1 MKKFKW
7 SILLFII
14 LALVLS
20 TGVSYLAL
28 NQNVKK
34 ANENTTQKMTV
45 ALVNED
51 QGTVFEGNKIAFGDQ
66 FVKNV
71 NKNTKQEWYVVSRG
85 VAESGLK
92 NNNYNM
98 MIVIPNDFSRKAVAI
113 DSELPEKLTLN
124 YKVNATGNKD
134 LKAEAENT
142 ASAILEDFNKQI
154 IDVYFASVIGK
165 LQGAQ
170 DNIGKIIEKGTN
182 QTTMY
187 KKDVHSPLANYTN
200 QFKTVQD
207 YTGISVNSFKGF
219 QDVLKGF
226 GQALDEGNKSNNT
239 YLEGFN
245 NFQKI
250 QTDNNLLANNFTN
263 QFNQYMSD
271 MNSGDVL
278 KQLSALESANKII
291 ANQFTLSEKD
301 PNILAD
307 ASTIQKYL
315 TDVKKQVSEYDTELA
330 GKLESDIQETVIK
343 KLKQSMSNDGKQE
356 IFINT
361 LMKQPDVRIKKQIEN
376 LIAKLPSLN
385 MEEIGQ
391 SDLPDTTKLQLQ
403 NVIQFT
409 KKYNKENNFYYD
421 PVNKISLGSAIKEVK
436 DKLYTEGITFSDT
449 AKVIKMESSQTLK
462 INIPEEFKL
471 DGSTEAL
478 HIDGVDRTSDFL
490 QSEAG
495 EITIAPRNEGD
506 IKISLHVKLKDPNI
520 NIDVFSPVTWQWELS
535 GTHKKETSSE
545 KEEPNK
551 EDKGTQ
557 TENSKVEN
565 VVHKSQYGIMPLVH
579 SAKNPII
586 KKMENTTGKDNGT
599 GGSPGG
605 GTGTDNGTGG
615 NPGGGTGTDNG
626 TGGNP
631 GGGTGTDNGT
641 GGNPGGGTGTDNG
654 TGGNP
659 GGGTGTDNGT
669 GGNPGG
675 GTGTDNG
682 TGGNPGGGTGTDN
695 GTGGNPGGG
704 TGTDNGT
711 GGNPGGGTGTDNGT
725 GGNPGGGTGT
735 DNGTGGNPGGGTG
748 TDNGTGGNPGG
759 GTGTDNGTGGNPGGE
774 TGTDNGK
781 VIESTTNQ
789 VVHQKTEVLT
799 KNISNVLI
807 KEAVDTVESY
817 QGLMSLYEMY
827 YGIDLRT
834 KDVGPKLE
842 EGSLDAIATEQSLYY
857 VLNKQ
862 SLIDLI
868 SNLVSASITSEVKQD
883 MTGLKQKIDSYQQ
896 LITSADQNSM
906 LLAEKLN
913 ETMQQATSMN
923 QNLGEYVK
931 GLAKWR
937 ESSLKLAEEQQVL
950 TTNNAGEQTAV
961 LSLDSGIKSL
971 TMQTQSLVESSKHSL
986 ATSDDVYK
994 TFDQINGQAKEIQD
1008 SGTTIVSK
1016 ADSLL
1021 NDFTKKMED
1030 DKAFSKNFTKILANS
1045 RIGDRQNEMLYEF
1058 LSSPVQKQNDGV
1070 IVAGNAFTPY
1080 LIVLTCFIV
1089 ALFTAYAIA
1098 NQEKK
1103 RTQSDHFEERFS
1115 LIDMNVPTTVVAF
1128 GISIVEGIS
1137 IGVISGRL
1145 LKFGQDQSLLW
1156 IAFITIIMMAF
1167 VLVSTYLL
1175 RQIKMVGM
1183 FILLVF
1189 LSMYLFLTEAV
1200 GSKVDQM
1207 SSVGK
1212 LRQFSPLQ
1220 YIEGFLNDFISGK
1233 DTGKVIFIVLFVIAI
1248 IGLVSNLFVWHKK
1261 WEEKEVNDQ
1270 TMEHSG

>member
-34 ANENTTQKMTV
+34 ANENTTPKMTV

-85 VAESGLK
+85 VAENGLK

-113 DSELPEKLTLN
+113 DSEIPEKLTLN

-142 ASAILEDFNKQI
+142 ASVILEDFNKQI
-154 IDVYFASVIGK
+154 IDVYFASIIGK

-170 DNIGKIIEKGTN
+170 DNIGKIIEKGN
-182 QTTMY
+182 VQTTMY
-187 KKDVHSPLANYTN
+187 KKDIHSPLANYTN

-207 YTGISVNSFKGF
+207 YTGVSVNSFKGF

-226 GQALDEGNKSNNT
+226 GQALDEGNKSNST
-239 YLEGFN
+239 YLDGFN
-245 NFQKI
+245 NFQKM

-263 QFNQYMSD
+263 QFNQYMND
-271 MNSGDVL
+271 MNTGDAL

-291 ANQFTLSEKD
+291 SNQFTFSEKE
-301 PNILAD
+301 PNILTD
-307 ASTIQKYL
+307 ASAIQKYL
-315 TDVKKQVSEYDTELA
+315 ADVKKQVSEYDTELA
-330 GKLESDIQETVIK
+330 GKLESDIQDTVIK

-421 PVNKISLGSAIKEVK
+421 PVNKISLGNAIKEVK
-436 DKLYTEGITFSDT
+436 DRLYTEGITFSDT
-449 AKVIKMESSQTLK
+449 AKVIKMESPQILK
-462 INIPEEFKL
+462 ISIPEEFKL

-478 HIDGVDRTSDFL
+478 YIDDVDRTSDFL

-535 GTHKKETSSE
+535 GTHKKETSPE

-579 SAKNPII
+579 NAKTPII
-586 KKMENTTGKDNGT
+586 KKMENTTGNNE
-599 GGSPGG
+599 GSQGG
-605 GTGTDNGTGG
+605 GTGK
-615 NPGGGTGTDNG
+615 
-626 TGGNP
+626 
-631 GGGTGTDNGT
+631 
-641 GGNPGGGTGTDNG
+641 
-654 TGGNP
+654 
-659 GGGTGTDNGT
+659 
-669 GGNPGG
+669 
-675 GTGTDNG
+675 
-682 TGGNPGGGTGTDN
+682 DN

-774 TGTDNGK
+774 TGTDNGTGGNPGGETGTDNGK

-789 VVHQKTEVLT
+789 VVHQKAEVLT
-799 KNISNVLI
+799 KNISSALI

-834 KDVGPKLE
+834 KDVCPKLE
-842 EGSLDAIATEQSLYY
+842 EGSLDAIATNQSLYY

-868 SNLVSASITSEVKQD
+868 SNLVSSSITTEIKQD
-883 MTGLKQKIDSYQQ
+883 MSGLKQKINSYQQ
-896 LITSADQNSM
+896 SITSADQNSM

-913 ETMQQATSMN
+913 GTTQQATSMN
-923 QNLGEYVK
+923 ENLGEYLK

-937 ESSLKLAEEQQVL
+937 ENSLKLVEEQQVL
-950 TTNNAGEQTAV
+950 TTNHAGEQTAI

-971 TMQTQSLVESSKHSL
+971 MMQSQSLVESSKHSL

-1016 ADSLL
+1016 ADLLL

-1030 DKAFSKNFTKILANS
+1030 DKSFSKNFTKILANS
-1045 RIGDRQNEMLYEF
+1045 RIGDRQNEMLYDF
-1058 LSSPVQKQNDGV
+1058 LASPVQKQNDGV

-1103 RTQSDHFEERFS
+1103 RMQSDHFEEKFS

-1137 IGVISGRL
+1137 IGIISGRL

-1156 IAFITIIMMAF
+1156 IAFITFIMMAF

-1212 LRQFSPLQ
+1212 IRQFSPLQ
-1220 YIEGFLNDFISGK
+1220 YIESFLNDFISGK
-1233 DTGKVIFIVLFVIAI
+1233 DTGKVIFVVLFVIAI

>member
-154 IDVYFASVIGK
+154 IDVYFASIIGK

-170 DNIGKIIEKGTN
+170 DNIGKIIEKGNT

-207 YTGISVNSFKGF
+207 YTGVSVNSFKGF

-239 YLEGFN
+239 YVEGFN
-245 NFQKI
+245 NFQKM

-263 QFNQYMSD
+263 QFNQYMSN
-271 MNSGDVL
+271 MNTGDVL
-278 KQLSALESANKII
+278 TQLSALESANKII

-307 ASTIQKYL
+307 ASAIQKYL

-330 GKLESDIQETVIK
+330 GKLESDIQATI
-343 KLKQSMSNDGKQE
+343 LKRLQKSISNDGQQE
-356 IFINT
+356 VVINS
-361 LMKQPDVRIKKQIEN
+361 LMKQPDIRIKQQIEN
-376 LIAKLPSLN
+376 LITKLPSLN
-385 MEEIGQ
+385 MEEIAQ
-391 SDLPDTTKLQLQ
+391 SDLPDVTKLQLK

-409 KKYNKENNFYYD
+409 NKYSKENNFYFD
-421 PVNKISLGSAIKEVK
+421 PANNISLGNSIKEVK
-436 DKLYTEGITFSDT
+436 ASLHRYGIIFNDT
-449 AKVIKMESSQTLK
+449 ARVIGMESSQTLSVS
-462 INIPEEFKL
+462 IPSGFEL
-471 DGSTEAL
+471 YGSTDSL
-478 HIDGVDRTSDFL
+478 LIDGVDRTSEFL
-490 QSEAG
+490 QNGAVAISA
-495 EITIAPRNEGD
+495 RNDGD
-506 IKISLHVKLKDPNI
+506 LRISLRVKLIDPNS
-520 NIDVFSPVTWQWELS
+520 NIDVFSPVTWEWKLDGKNE
-535 GTHKKETSSE
+535 KETSSG

-551 EDKGTQ
+551 EEPNKENEGTK
-557 TENSKVEN
+557 TENSKIEN
-565 VVHKSQYGIMPLVH
+565 VVNKTQYGIMPLVNTV
-579 SAKNPII
+579 KKPII
-586 KKMENTTGKDNGT
+586 QKTEQNNNNTEGN
-599 GGSPGG
+599 PGG
-605 GTGTDNGTGG
+605 GTGTDNGNGG

-626 TGGNP
+626 NGENP
-631 GGGTGTDNGT
+631 GGGTGTDNGN
-641 GGNPGGGTGTDNG
+641 GGNQNQGGGS
-654 TGGNP
+654 
-659 GGGTGTDNGT
+659 
-669 GGNPGG
+669 
-675 GTGTDNG
+675 
-682 TGGNPGGGTGTDN
+682 
-695 GTGGNPGGG
+695 
-704 TGTDNGT
+704 
-711 GGNPGGGTGTDNGT
+711 
-725 GGNPGGGTGT
+725 
-735 DNGTGGNPGGGTG
+735 
-748 TDNGTGGNPGG
+748 
-759 GTGTDNGTGGNPGGE
+759 
-774 TGTDNGK
+774 K
-781 VIESTTNQ
+781 VIERTNNHI
-789 VVHQKTEVLT
+789 VHQKTETLT
-799 KNISNVLI
+799 DNTSNVLI
-807 KEAVDTVESY
+807 KEAVETVQSY
-817 QGLMSLYEMY
+817 QGLMSLYQMY

-834 KDVGPKLE
+834 NDVGPKLE
-842 EGSLDAIATEQSLYY
+842 EGSLDAIATDHSLYY
-857 VLNKQ
+857 MLNKQ
-862 SLIDLI
+862 SVIDLI

-896 LITSADQNSM
+896 IITSADQNSM

-923 QNLGEYVK
+923 QNLGEYLK

-937 ESSLKLAEEQQVL
+937 ESSLKLVEEQQVL

-994 TFDQINGQAKEIQD
+994 TFDQINGQAKEIQE

-1103 RTQSDHFEERFS
+1103 RTQSDHFEEKFS

-1137 IGVISGRL
+1137 IGIISGRL

-1200 GSKVDQM
+1200 GSKVDQL
-1207 SSVGK
+1207 STVGK
-1212 LRQFSPLQ
+1212 IRQFSPLQ
-1220 YIEGFLNDFISGK
+1220 YIESFLNDFISGK
-1233 DTGKVIFIVLFVIAI
+1233 DTGKAIFIVLFVIAI

>member
-34 ANENTTQKMTV
+34 ANENSTLKMTV

-85 VAESGLK
+85 VAENGLK

-113 DSELPEKLTLN
+113 DSELPEKLSLN

-142 ASAILEDFNKQI
+142 ASMILEDFNKQI
-154 IDVYFASVIGK
+154 IDVYFASIIGK

-170 DNIGKIIEKGTN
+170 DNIGKIIEKGN
-182 QTTMY
+182 VQTTMY

-207 YTGISVNSFKGF
+207 YTGVSVTSFKGF

-226 GQALDEGNKSNNT
+226 GLALDEGNKSNNT
-239 YLEGFN
+239 YLDGFN
-245 NFQKI
+245 NFQKM

-271 MNSGDVL
+271 MNTGDVL
-278 KQLSALESANKII
+278 KQLSALESANKVIT
-291 ANQFTLSEKD
+291 NQFTLSEKE

-307 ASTIQKYL
+307 ASAIQKYL

-330 GKLESDIQETVIK
+330 GKLESDIQGTIIK

-361 LMKQPDVRIKKQIEN
+361 LMKQPDVRIKKQIES

-385 MEEIGQ
+385 MEEIVQ
-391 SDLPDTTKLQLQ
+391 SELPDATKLQLQ

-409 KKYNKENNFYYD
+409 NKYNKENNFYYD
-421 PVNKISLGSAIKEVK
+421 PVNKISLGNAIKEVK
-436 DKLYTEGITFSDT
+436 DRLYKEGITFSDT
-449 AKVIKMESSQTLK
+449 ANVIKMESSQTLK
-462 INIPEEFKL
+462 INIPEEFEL
-471 DGSTEAL
+471 YGNTGAL
-478 HIDGVDRTSDFL
+478 HIDDVDRTSDFL

-495 EITIAPRNEGD
+495 EITIPPRNEGD
-506 IKISLHVKLKDPNI
+506 IKINLHVKLKNTNI
-520 NIDVFSPVTWQWELS
+520 NIDVFSPVMWDWKLS
-535 GTHKKETSSE
+535 GNHKKETSSE

-579 SAKNPII
+579 NAKKPII
-586 KKMENTTGKDNGT
+586 KKMENTTGNN
-599 GGSPGG
+599 GGSQEGGSGIGNGGNQEG
-605 GTGTDNGTGG
+605 GTGTGNGG
-615 NPGGGTGTDNG
+615 NPNPGTGN
-626 TGGNP
+626 GGNP
-631 GGGTGTDNGT
+631 NPGTGN
-641 GGNPGGGTGTDNG
+641 GGNPNPGTGN
-654 TGGNP
+654 GGNP
-659 GGGTGTDNGT
+659 NPGTGN
-669 GGNPGG
+669 GGNPNP
-675 GTGTDNG
+675 GTGN
-682 TGGNPGGGTGTDN
+682 GGNPDPGTGN
-695 GTGGNPGGG
+695 GGNPDPG
-704 TGTDNGT
+704 TGN
-711 GGNPGGGTGTDNGT
+711 GGNPNPGTGNEGNPDPGT
-725 GGNPGGGTGT
+725 GNGGNPDPGTG
-735 DNGTGGNPGGGTG
+735 NGGNPDPGTG
-748 TDNGTGGNPGG
+748 NGGNPDP
-759 GTGTDNGTGGNPGGE
+759 GTGNGGNPDPGTGNGGNQNQGGNS
-774 TGTDNGK
+774 TT
-781 VIESTTNQ
+781 IESTTNQ
-789 VVHQKTEVLT
+789 VVHQKSEELT
-799 KNISNVLI
+799 KNISSVLI

-817 QGLMSLYEMY
+817 QGLISLYEMY

-868 SNLVSASITSEVKQD
+868 SNLVSSSITTEVKQD

-896 LITSADQNSM
+896 FITSADQNSM

-913 ETMQQATSMN
+913 VTTQQATSMN
-923 QNLGEYVK
+923 ENLGEYLK

-937 ESSLKLAEEQQVL
+937 ESSLKLVEEQQVL
-950 TTNNAGEQTAV
+950 TTNNTGEQTAV

-971 TMQTQSLVESSKHSL
+971 MMQSQSLVESSKHSL
-986 ATSDDVYK
+986 TTSDDVYK
-994 TFDQINGQAKEIQD
+994 TFDQINGQAKEIQE

-1021 NDFTKKMED
+1021 NDFTKKMDD
-1030 DKAFSKNFTKILANS
+1030 DKSFSKNFTKILANS
-1045 RIGDRQNEMLYEF
+1045 RIGDRQNEMLYQF

-1103 RTQSDHFEERFS
+1103 RTQSDHFEEKFS

-1137 IGVISGRL
+1137 IGIISGRL
-1145 LKFGQDQSLLW
+1145 LQFGQDQSLLW

-1212 LRQFSPLQ
+1212 VRQFSPLQ
-1220 YIEGFLNDFISGK
+1220 YIESFLNDFISGK

>member
-34 ANENTTQKMTV
+34 ANENSTPKMTV

-85 VAESGLK
+85 VAENGLK

-142 ASAILEDFNKQI
+142 ASMILEDFNKQI
-154 IDVYFASVIGK
+154 IDVYFASIIGK

-170 DNIGKIIEKGTN
+170 DNIGEIIEKGNTQTN
-182 QTTMY
+182 MY
-187 KKDVHSPLANYTN
+187 KKDVHSPLGNYTN

-226 GQALDEGNKSNNT
+226 GQTLDEGNKSNNT

-245 NFQKI
+245 NFQKM
-250 QTDNNLLANNFTN
+250 QSDNNLLANNFSS
-263 QFNQYMSD
+263 QFNQSMSE
-271 MNSGDVL
+271 MGAGDAL
-278 KQLSALESANKII
+278 KQLSSLESANKII
-291 ANQFTLSEKD
+291 ANQFMLSEKE

-307 ASTIQKYL
+307 ASAIQKYL

-330 GKLESDIQETVIK
+330 GKLESDIQETIIK
-343 KLKQSMSNDGKQE
+343 KLKKSMSNDGQQE

-376 LIAKLPSLN
+376 LITKLPSLN
-385 MEEIGQ
+385 MEEIVQ
-391 SDLPDTTKLQLQ
+391 SDLPDATKLQLQ

-409 KKYNKENNFYYD
+409 NKYNKENNFYYD
-421 PVNKISLGSAIKEVK
+421 PVNKISLGNAIKEVK
-436 DKLYTEGITFSDT
+436 DRLYKEGITFSDT
-449 AKVIKMESSQTLK
+449 ANVIKMESSQTLK
-462 INIPEEFKL
+462 IDIPEEFEL
-471 DGSTEAL
+471 YGNTGTL
-478 HIDGVDRTSDFL
+478 HIDDVDRTSDFL

-495 EITIAPRNEGD
+495 EITIPPRNEGD
-506 IKISLHVKLKDPNI
+506 IKINLHVKLKNPNI
-520 NIDVFSPVTWQWELS
+520 NIDVFSPVMWDWKLS
-535 GTHKKETSSE
+535 GNHKKETSSE

-579 SAKNPII
+579 NAKKPII
-586 KKMENTTGKDNGT
+586 KKMENTTGNN
-599 GGSPGG
+599 GGSQEGGSGIGNGGNQEG
-605 GTGTDNGTGG
+605 GTGTGNGG
-615 NPGGGTGTDNG
+615 NPNPGTGN
-626 TGGNP
+626 GGNP
-631 GGGTGTDNGT
+631 DPGTGN
-641 GGNPGGGTGTDNG
+641 GGNPDPGTGN
-654 TGGNP
+654 GGNP
-659 GGGTGTDNGT
+659 DPGTGN
-669 GGNPGG
+669 GGNPNP
-675 GTGTDNG
+675 GTGNEGNPDPG
-682 TGGNPGGGTGTDN
+682 TGNGGNPDPGTGN
-695 GTGGNPGGG
+695 GGNPDPG
-704 TGTDNGT
+704 TGN
-711 GGNPGGGTGTDNGT
+711 GGNPDPGTGN
-725 GGNPGGGTGT
+725 GGNPDPGTG
-735 DNGTGGNPGGGTG
+735 NGGNPDPGTG
-748 TDNGTGGNPGG
+748 NGGNQ
-759 GTGTDNGTGGNPGGE
+759 NQGGNS
-774 TGTDNGK
+774 TT
-781 VIESTTNQ
+781 IESTTNQ
-789 VVHQKTEVLT
+789 VVHQKSEELT
-799 KNISNVLI
+799 KNISSVLI

-817 QGLMSLYEMY
+817 QGLISLYEMY

-868 SNLVSASITSEVKQD
+868 SNLVSSSITTEVKQD

-896 LITSADQNSM
+896 FITSADQNSM

-913 ETMQQATSMN
+913 VTTQQATSMN
-923 QNLGEYVK
+923 ENLGEYLK

-937 ESSLKLAEEQQVL
+937 ESSLKLVEEQQVL
-950 TTNNAGEQTAV
+950 TTNNTGEQTAV

-971 TMQTQSLVESSKHSL
+971 MMQSQSLVESSKHSL
-986 ATSDDVYK
+986 TTSDDVYK

-1030 DKAFSKNFTKILANS
+1030 DKSFSKNFTKILANS
-1045 RIGDRQNEMLYEF
+1045 RIGDRQNEMLYQF

-1103 RTQSDHFEERFS
+1103 RTQSDHFEEKFS

-1137 IGVISGRL
+1137 IGIISGRL
-1145 LKFGQDQSLLW
+1145 LQFGQDQSLLW

-1212 LRQFSPLQ
+1212 VRQFSPLQ
-1220 YIEGFLNDFISGK
+1220 YIESFLNDFISGK

>member
-34 ANENTTQKMTV
+34 ANENTTPKMTV

-85 VAESGLK
+85 VAENGLK

-113 DSELPEKLTLN
+113 DSEIPEKLTLN

-142 ASAILEDFNKQI
+142 ASVILEDFNKQI
-154 IDVYFASVIGK
+154 IDVYFASIIGK

-170 DNIGKIIEKGTN
+170 DNIGKIIEKGN
-182 QTTMY
+182 VQTTMY
-187 KKDVHSPLANYTN
+187 KKDIHSPLANYTN

-207 YTGISVNSFKGF
+207 YTGVSVNSFKGF

-226 GQALDEGNKSNNT
+226 GQALDEGNKSNST
-239 YLEGFN
+239 YLDGFN
-245 NFQKI
+245 NFQKM

-263 QFNQYMSD
+263 QFNQYMND
-271 MNSGDVL
+271 MNTGDAL

-291 ANQFTLSEKD
+291 SNQFTFSEKE
-301 PNILAD
+301 PNILTD
-307 ASTIQKYL
+307 AAAIQKYL
-315 TDVKKQVSEYDTELA
+315 ADVKKQVSEYDTELA

-391 SDLPDTTKLQLQ
+391 SDLPDATKLQLQ

-409 KKYNKENNFYYD
+409 KKYNQENNFYYD
-421 PVNKISLGSAIKEVK
+421 PVNKISLGNAIKEVK
-436 DKLYTEGITFSDT
+436 DRLYTEGITFSDT
-449 AKVIKMESSQTLK
+449 AKVIKMESAQTLK
-462 INIPEEFKL
+462 ISIPEEFEL
-471 DGSTEAL
+471 YGSTEAL
-478 HIDGVDRTSDFL
+478 KIDDVDYTSMFL
-490 QSEAG
+490 EKNG
-495 EITIAPRNEGD
+495 EITIPPRNEGD
-506 IKISLHVKLKDPNI
+506 IKINLNVKLKDPNI
-520 NIDVFSPVTWQWELS
+520 NIDVFSPVMWQWELS
-535 GTHKKETSSE
+535 GTHKPE
-545 KEEPNK
+545 KEKPNK

-579 SAKNPII
+579 NAKTPII
-586 KKMENTTGKDNGT
+586 KKMENTTGNNE
-599 GGSPGG
+599 GSQGG
-605 GTGTDNGTGG
+605 GTGK
-615 NPGGGTGTDNG
+615 
-626 TGGNP
+626 
-631 GGGTGTDNGT
+631 
-641 GGNPGGGTGTDNG
+641 
-654 TGGNP
+654 
-659 GGGTGTDNGT
+659 
-669 GGNPGG
+669 
-675 GTGTDNG
+675 
-682 TGGNPGGGTGTDN
+682 
-695 GTGGNPGGG
+695 
-704 TGTDNGT
+704 DNGT

-781 VIESTTNQ
+781 VTESTTNQ
-789 VVHQKTEVLT
+789 VVHQKAEVLT
-799 KNISNVLI
+799 KNISSVLI

-842 EGSLDAIATEQSLYY
+842 EGSLDAIATDQSLYY

-868 SNLVSASITSEVKQD
+868 SNLVSSSITTEIKQD
-883 MTGLKQKIDSYQQ
+883 MSGLKQKINSYQQ
-896 LITSADQNSM
+896 SITSADQNSM

-913 ETMQQATSMN
+913 GTTQQATSMN
-923 QNLGEYVK
+923 ENLGEYVK

-937 ESSLKLAEEQQVL
+937 ENSLKLVEEQQVL
-950 TTNNAGEQTAV
+950 TTNHAGEQTAV

-971 TMQTQSLVESSKHSL
+971 MMQSQSLVESSKHSL

-1016 ADSLL
+1016 ADLLL

-1030 DKAFSKNFTKILANS
+1030 DKSFSKNFTKILANS
-1045 RIGDRQNEMLYEF
+1045 RIGDRQNEMLYDF
-1058 LSSPVQKQNDGV
+1058 LASPVQKQNDGV

-1103 RTQSDHFEERFS
+1103 RMQSDHFEEKFS

-1137 IGVISGRL
+1137 IGIISGRL

-1156 IAFITIIMMAF
+1156 IAFITFIMMAF

-1212 LRQFSPLQ
+1212 IRQFSPLQ
-1220 YIEGFLNDFISGK
+1220 YIESFLNDFISGK
-1233 DTGKVIFIVLFVIAI
+1233 DTGKVIFVVLFVIAI

>member
-34 ANENTTQKMTV
+34 ANENTTPKMTV

-85 VAESGLK
+85 VAENGLK

-113 DSELPEKLTLN
+113 DSEIPEKLTLN

-142 ASAILEDFNKQI
+142 ASVILEDFNKQI
-154 IDVYFASVIGK
+154 IDVYFASIIGK

-170 DNIGKIIEKGTN
+170 DNIGKIIEKGN
-182 QTTMY
+182 VQTTMY
-187 KKDVHSPLANYTN
+187 KKDIHSPLANYTN

-207 YTGISVNSFKGF
+207 YTGVSVNSFKGF

-226 GQALDEGNKSNNT
+226 GQALDEGNKSNST
-239 YLEGFN
+239 YLDGFN
-245 NFQKI
+245 NFQKM

-263 QFNQYMSD
+263 QFNQYMND
-271 MNSGDVL
+271 MNTGDAL

-291 ANQFTLSEKD
+291 SNQFTFSEKE
-301 PNILAD
+301 PNILTD
-307 ASTIQKYL
+307 AAAIQKYL
-315 TDVKKQVSEYDTELA
+315 ADVKKQVSEYDTELA

-361 LMKQPDVRIKKQIEN
+361 LMKQPDARIKKQIEN

-409 KKYNKENNFYYD
+409 QKYNKENNFYYD
-421 PVNKISLGSAIKEVK
+421 PVNKISLGNAIKEVK
-436 DKLYTEGITFSDT
+436 DRLYTEGITFSDT
-449 AKVIKMESSQTLK
+449 AKVIKMESPQILK
-462 INIPEEFKL
+462 IKIPEEFKL
-471 DGSTEAL
+471 DGSTGFL
-478 HIDGVDRTSDFL
+478 HIDDVDRTSDFL

-506 IKISLHVKLKDPNI
+506 IKISLDVKLKDPNI

-535 GTHKKETSSE
+535 GTHKKETSPE

-599 GGSPGG
+599 GG
-605 GTGTDNGTGG
+605 

-631 GGGTGTDNGT
+631 GGGTGKDNGT
-641 GGNPGGGTGTDNG
+641 GGNS
-654 TGGNP
+654 
-659 GGGTGTDNGT
+659 
-669 GGNPGG
+669 
-675 GTGTDNG
+675 
-682 TGGNPGGGTGTDN
+682 
-695 GTGGNPGGG
+695 
-704 TGTDNGT
+704 
-711 GGNPGGGTGTDNGT
+711 GGGTGTDNGT

-781 VIESTTNQ
+781 VTESTTNQ
-789 VVHQKTEVLT
+789 VVHQKAEVLT
-799 KNISNVLI
+799 KNISSVLI

-842 EGSLDAIATEQSLYY
+842 EGSLDAIATDQSLYY

-868 SNLVSASITSEVKQD
+868 SNLVSSSITTEIKQD
-883 MTGLKQKIDSYQQ
+883 MSGLKQKINSYQQ
-896 LITSADQNSM
+896 SITSADQNSM

-913 ETMQQATSMN
+913 GTTQQATSMN
-923 QNLGEYVK
+923 ENLGEYVK

-937 ESSLKLAEEQQVL
+937 ENSLKLVEEQQVL
-950 TTNNAGEQTAV
+950 TTNHAGEQTAI

-971 TMQTQSLVESSKHSL
+971 MMQSQSLVESSKHSL

-1016 ADSLL
+1016 ADLLL

-1030 DKAFSKNFTKILANS
+1030 DKSFSKNFTKILANS
-1045 RIGDRQNEMLYEF
+1045 RIGDRQNEMLYDF
-1058 LSSPVQKQNDGV
+1058 LASPVQKQNDGV

-1103 RTQSDHFEERFS
+1103 RMQSDHFEEKFS

-1137 IGVISGRL
+1137 IGIISGRL

-1156 IAFITIIMMAF
+1156 IAFITFIMMAF

-1212 LRQFSPLQ
+1212 IRQFSPLQ
-1220 YIEGFLNDFISGK
+1220 YIENFLNDFISGK
-1233 DTGKVIFIVLFVIAI
+1233 DTGKVIFVVLFVIAI

>member
-34 ANENTTQKMTV
+34 ANENTTPKMTV

-85 VAESGLK
+85 VAENGLK

-113 DSELPEKLTLN
+113 DSEIPEKLTLN

-142 ASAILEDFNKQI
+142 ASVILEDFNKQI
-154 IDVYFASVIGK
+154 IDVYFASIIGK

-170 DNIGKIIEKGTN
+170 DNIGKIIEKGN
-182 QTTMY
+182 VQTTMY
-187 KKDVHSPLANYTN
+187 KKDIHSPLANYTN

-207 YTGISVNSFKGF
+207 YTGVSVNSFKGF

-226 GQALDEGNKSNNT
+226 GQALDEGNKSNST
-239 YLEGFN
+239 YLDGFN
-245 NFQKI
+245 NFQKM
-250 QTDNNLLANNFTN
+250 QTDNNLLANNFIN
-263 QFNQYMSD
+263 QFNQYMND
-271 MNSGDVL
+271 MNTGDAL

-291 ANQFTLSEKD
+291 SNQFTFSEKE
-301 PNILAD
+301 PNILTD
-307 ASTIQKYL
+307 AAAIQKYL
-315 TDVKKQVSEYDTELA
+315 ADVKKQVSEYDTELA

-361 LMKQPDVRIKKQIEN
+361 LMKQPDARIKKQIEN

-391 SDLPDTTKLQLQ
+391 SDLPDATKLQLQ

-421 PVNKISLGSAIKEVK
+421 PVNKISLGNAIKEVK
-436 DKLYTEGITFSDT
+436 DRLYTEGITFSDT
-449 AKVIKMESSQTLK
+449 AKVIKMESPQILK
-462 INIPEEFKL
+462 IKIPEEFKL

-478 HIDGVDRTSDFL
+478 YIDDVDRTSDFL

-506 IKISLHVKLKDPNI
+506 IKIDLHVKLKDPNI
-520 NIDVFSPVTWQWELS
+520 NIDVFSPVMWQWELS
-535 GTHKKETSSE
+535 GTHKKETSPE
-545 KEEPNK
+545 KEKPNK

-579 SAKNPII
+579 NAKTPII
-586 KKMENTTGKDNGT
+586 KKMENTTGNNE
-599 GGSPGG
+599 GSQGG
-605 GTGTDNGTGG
+605 GTGKDNGTGG

-631 GGGTGTDNGT
+631 GGGTGK
-641 GGNPGGGTGTDNG
+641 
-654 TGGNP
+654 
-659 GGGTGTDNGT
+659 
-669 GGNPGG
+669 
-675 GTGTDNG
+675 
-682 TGGNPGGGTGTDN
+682 
-695 GTGGNPGGG
+695 
-704 TGTDNGT
+704 
-711 GGNPGGGTGTDNGT
+711 
-725 GGNPGGGTGT
+725 

-781 VIESTTNQ
+781 VTESTTNQ
-789 VVHQKTEVLT
+789 VVHQKAEVLT
-799 KNISNVLI
+799 KNISSVLI

-842 EGSLDAIATEQSLYY
+842 EGSLDAIATDQSLYY

-868 SNLVSASITSEVKQD
+868 SNLVSSSITTEIKQD
-883 MTGLKQKIDSYQQ
+883 MSGLKQKINSYQQ
-896 LITSADQNSM
+896 SITSADQNSM

-913 ETMQQATSMN
+913 GTTQQATSMN
-923 QNLGEYVK
+923 ENLGEYVK

-937 ESSLKLAEEQQVL
+937 ENSLKLVEEQQVL
-950 TTNNAGEQTAV
+950 TTNHAGEQTAI

-971 TMQTQSLVESSKHSL
+971 MMQSQSLVESSKHSL

-1016 ADSLL
+1016 ADLLL

-1030 DKAFSKNFTKILANS
+1030 DKSFSKNFTKILANS
-1045 RIGDRQNEMLYEF
+1045 RIGDRQNEMLYDF
-1058 LSSPVQKQNDGV
+1058 LASPVQKQNDGV
-1070 IVAGNAFTPY
+1070 IAAGNAFTPY

-1103 RTQSDHFEERFS
+1103 RMQSDHFEEKFS

-1137 IGVISGRL
+1137 IGIISGRL

-1156 IAFITIIMMAF
+1156 IAFITFIMMAF

-1212 LRQFSPLQ
+1212 IRQFSPLQ
-1220 YIEGFLNDFISGK
+1220 YIESFLNDFISGK
-1233 DTGKVIFIVLFVIAI
+1233 DTGKVIFVVLFVIAI

>member
-34 ANENTTQKMTV
+34 ANENTTPKMTV

-85 VAESGLK
+85 VAENGLK

-113 DSELPEKLTLN
+113 DSEIPEKLTLN

-142 ASAILEDFNKQI
+142 ASVILEDFNKQI
-154 IDVYFASVIGK
+154 IDVYFASIIGK

-170 DNIGKIIEKGTN
+170 DNIGKIIEKGN
-182 QTTMY
+182 VQTTMY
-187 KKDVHSPLANYTN
+187 KKDIHSPLANYTN

-207 YTGISVNSFKGF
+207 YTGVSVNSFKGF

-226 GQALDEGNKSNNT
+226 GQALDEGNKSNST
-239 YLEGFN
+239 YLDGFN
-245 NFQKI
+245 NFQKM
-250 QTDNNLLANNFTN
+250 QTDNNLLANNFIN
-263 QFNQYMSD
+263 QFNQYMND
-271 MNSGDVL
+271 MNTGDAL

-291 ANQFTLSEKD
+291 SNQFMFSEKE
-301 PNILAD
+301 PNILTD
-307 ASTIQKYL
+307 AAAIQKYL
-315 TDVKKQVSEYDTELA
+315 ADVKKQVSEYDTELA

-361 LMKQPDVRIKKQIEN
+361 LMKQPDARIKKQIEN

-391 SDLPDTTKLQLQ
+391 SDLLDATKLQLQ

-421 PVNKISLGSAIKEVK
+421 PVNKISLGNAIKEVK
-436 DKLYTEGITFSDT
+436 DRLYTEGITFSDT
-449 AKVIKMESSQTLK
+449 AKVIKMESPQILK
-462 INIPEEFKL
+462 IKIPEEFKL

-478 HIDGVDRTSDFL
+478 YIDDVDRTSDFL

-506 IKISLHVKLKDPNI
+506 IKIDLHVKLKDPNI
-520 NIDVFSPVTWQWELS
+520 NIDVFSPVMWQWELS
-535 GTHKKETSSE
+535 GTHKKETSPE
-545 KEEPNK
+545 KEKPNK

-599 GGSPGG
+599 GG
-605 GTGTDNGTGG
+605 
-615 NPGGGTGTDNG
+615 NPGGGTGK
-626 TGGNP
+626 
-631 GGGTGTDNGT
+631 
-641 GGNPGGGTGTDNG
+641 
-654 TGGNP
+654 
-659 GGGTGTDNGT
+659 
-669 GGNPGG
+669 
-675 GTGTDNG
+675 
-682 TGGNPGGGTGTDN
+682 
-695 GTGGNPGGG
+695 
-704 TGTDNGT
+704 
-711 GGNPGGGTGTDNGT
+711 
-725 GGNPGGGTGT
+725 
-735 DNGTGGNPGGGTG
+735 
-748 TDNGTGGNPGG
+748 
-759 GTGTDNGTGGNPGGE
+759 DNGTGGNPGGE

-781 VIESTTNQ
+781 VTESTTNQ
-789 VVHQKTEVLT
+789 VVHQKAEVLT
-799 KNISNVLI
+799 KNISSVLI

-842 EGSLDAIATEQSLYY
+842 EGSLDAIATDQSLYY

-868 SNLVSASITSEVKQD
+868 SNLVSSSITTEIKQD
-883 MTGLKQKIDSYQQ
+883 MSGLKQKINSYQQ
-896 LITSADQNSM
+896 SITSADQNSM

-913 ETMQQATSMN
+913 GTTQQATSMN
-923 QNLGEYVK
+923 ENLGEYLK

-937 ESSLKLAEEQQVL
+937 ENSLKLVEEQQVL
-950 TTNNAGEQTAV
+950 TTNHAGEQTAI

-971 TMQTQSLVESSKHSL
+971 MMQSQSLVESSKHSL

-1016 ADSLL
+1016 ADLLL

-1030 DKAFSKNFTKILANS
+1030 DKSFSKNFTKILANS
-1045 RIGDRQNEMLYEF
+1045 RIGDRQNEMLYDF
-1058 LSSPVQKQNDGV
+1058 LASPVQKQNDGV
-1070 IVAGNAFTPY
+1070 IAAGNAFTPY

-1103 RTQSDHFEERFS
+1103 RMQSDHFEEKFS

-1137 IGVISGRL
+1137 IGIISGRL

-1156 IAFITIIMMAF
+1156 IAFITFIMMAF

-1212 LRQFSPLQ
+1212 IRQFSPLQ
-1220 YIEGFLNDFISGK
+1220 YIESFLNDFISGK
-1233 DTGKVIFIVLFVIAI
+1233 DTGKVIFVVLFVIAI

>member
-34 ANENTTQKMTV
+34 ANENSTPKMTV

-85 VAESGLK
+85 VAENGLK

-113 DSELPEKLTLN
+113 DSELPEKLSLN

-142 ASAILEDFNKQI
+142 ASMILEDFNKQI
-154 IDVYFASVIGK
+154 IDVYFASIIGK

-170 DNIGKIIEKGTN
+170 DNIGKIIEKGN
-182 QTTMY
+182 VQTTMY

-207 YTGISVNSFKGF
+207 YTGVSVTSFKGF

-226 GQALDEGNKSNNT
+226 GLALDEGNKSNNT
-239 YLEGFN
+239 YLDGFN
-245 NFQKI
+245 NFQKM

-271 MNSGDVL
+271 MNTGDVL
-278 KQLSALESANKII
+278 KQLSALESANKVIT
-291 ANQFTLSEKD
+291 NQFTLSEKE

-307 ASTIQKYL
+307 ASAIQKYL

-330 GKLESDIQETVIK
+330 GKLESDIQGTIIK

-361 LMKQPDVRIKKQIEN
+361 LMKQPDVRIKKQIES

-385 MEEIGQ
+385 MEEIVQ
-391 SDLPDTTKLQLQ
+391 SELPDATKLQLQ

-409 KKYNKENNFYYD
+409 NKYNKENNFYYD
-421 PVNKISLGSAIKEVK
+421 PVNKISLGNAIKEVK
-436 DKLYTEGITFSDT
+436 DRLYKEGITFSDT
-449 AKVIKMESSQTLK
+449 ANVIKMESSQTLK
-462 INIPEEFKL
+462 INIPEEFEL
-471 DGSTEAL
+471 YGNTGAL
-478 HIDGVDRTSDFL
+478 HIDDVDRTSDFL

-495 EITIAPRNEGD
+495 EITIPPRNEGD
-506 IKISLHVKLKDPNI
+506 IKINLHVKLKNTNI
-520 NIDVFSPVTWQWELS
+520 NIDVFSPVMWDWKLS
-535 GTHKKETSSE
+535 GNHKKETSSE

-579 SAKNPII
+579 NAKKPII
-586 KKMENTTGKDNGT
+586 KKMENTTGNN
-599 GGSPGG
+599 GGSQEGGSGIGNGGNQEG
-605 GTGTDNGTGG
+605 GTGTGNGG
-615 NPGGGTGTDNG
+615 NPNPGTGN
-626 TGGNP
+626 GGNP
-631 GGGTGTDNGT
+631 NPGTGN
-641 GGNPGGGTGTDNG
+641 GGNPNPGTGN
-654 TGGNP
+654 GGNP
-659 GGGTGTDNGT
+659 NPGTGN
-669 GGNPGG
+669 GGNPNP
-675 GTGTDNG
+675 GTGN
-682 TGGNPGGGTGTDN
+682 GGNPNPGTGN
-695 GTGGNPGGG
+695 GGNPNPG
-704 TGTDNGT
+704 TGN
-711 GGNPGGGTGTDNGT
+711 GGNPDPGTGN
-725 GGNPGGGTGT
+725 GGNPDPGTG
-735 DNGTGGNPGGGTG
+735 NGGNPNPGTG
-748 TDNGTGGNPGG
+748 NEGNPDPGTGNGGNPDP
-759 GTGTDNGTGGNPGGE
+759 GTGNGGNPDPGTGNGGNPDPG
-774 TGTDNGK
+774 TGNGGNQNQGGNSTT
-781 VIESTTNQ
+781 IESTTNQ
-789 VVHQKTEVLT
+789 VVHQKSEELT
-799 KNISNVLI
+799 KNISSVLI

-817 QGLMSLYEMY
+817 QGLISLYEMY

-868 SNLVSASITSEVKQD
+868 SNLVSSSITTEVKQD

-896 LITSADQNSM
+896 FITSADQNSM

-913 ETMQQATSMN
+913 VTTQQATSMN
-923 QNLGEYVK
+923 ENLGEYLK

-937 ESSLKLAEEQQVL
+937 ESSLKLVEEQQVL
-950 TTNNAGEQTAV
+950 TTNNTGEQTAV

-971 TMQTQSLVESSKHSL
+971 MMQSQSLVESSKHSL
-986 ATSDDVYK
+986 TTSDDVYK
-994 TFDQINGQAKEIQD
+994 TFDQINGQAKEIQE

-1021 NDFTKKMED
+1021 NDFTKKMDD
-1030 DKAFSKNFTKILANS
+1030 DKSFSKNFTKILANS
-1045 RIGDRQNEMLYEF
+1045 RIGDRQNEMLYQF

-1103 RTQSDHFEERFS
+1103 RTQSDHFEEKFS

-1137 IGVISGRL
+1137 IGIISGRL
-1145 LKFGQDQSLLW
+1145 LQFGQDQSLLW

-1212 LRQFSPLQ
+1212 VRQFSPLQ
-1220 YIEGFLNDFISGK
+1220 YIESFLNDFISGK

>member
-34 ANENTTQKMTV
+34 ANENATQKMTV

-579 SAKNPII
+579 NAKTPII
-586 KKMENTTGKDNGT
+586 QKTEQGNNDNGGTSEGGT
-599 GGSPGG
+599 GTDPGGNLGG
-605 GTGTDNGTGG
+605 GTGTDPGG
-615 NPGGGTGTDNG
+615 NPGGGTGTD
-626 TGGNP
+626 P
-631 GGGTGTDNGT
+631 GG
-641 GGNPGGGTGTDNG
+641 
-654 TGGNP
+654 
-659 GGGTGTDNGT
+659 
-669 GGNPGG
+669 
-675 GTGTDNG
+675 
-682 TGGNPGGGTGTDN
+682 
-695 GTGGNPGGG
+695 
-704 TGTDNGT
+704 
-711 GGNPGGGTGTDNGT
+711 
-725 GGNPGGGTGT
+725 
-735 DNGTGGNPGGGTG
+735 
-748 TDNGTGGNPGG
+748 
-759 GTGTDNGTGGNPGGE
+759 
-774 TGTDNGK
+774 
-781 VIESTTNQ
+781 
-789 VVHQKTEVLT
+789 
-799 KNISNVLI
+799 
-807 KEAVDTVESY
+807 
-817 QGLMSLYEMY
+817 
-827 YGIDLRT
+827 
-834 KDVGPKLE
+834 
-842 EGSLDAIATEQSLYY
+842 
-857 VLNKQ
+857 
-862 SLIDLI
+862 
-868 SNLVSASITSEVKQD
+868 
-883 MTGLKQKIDSYQQ
+883 
-896 LITSADQNSM
+896 
-906 LLAEKLN
+906 
-913 ETMQQATSMN
+913 
-923 QNLGEYVK
+923 
-931 GLAKWR
+931 
-937 ESSLKLAEEQQVL
+937 
-950 TTNNAGEQTAV
+950 
-961 LSLDSGIKSL
+961 
-971 TMQTQSLVESSKHSL
+971 
-986 ATSDDVYK
+986 
-994 TFDQINGQAKEIQD
+994 
-1008 SGTTIVSK
+1008 
-1016 ADSLL
+1016 
-1021 NDFTKKMED
+1021 
-1030 DKAFSKNFTKILANS
+1030 
-1045 RIGDRQNEMLYEF
+1045 
-1058 LSSPVQKQNDGV
+1058 
-1070 IVAGNAFTPY
+1070 
-1080 LIVLTCFIV
+1080 
-1089 ALFTAYAIA
+1089 
-1098 NQEKK
+1098 
-1103 RTQSDHFEERFS
+1103 
-1115 LIDMNVPTTVVAF
+1115 
-1128 GISIVEGIS
+1128 
-1137 IGVISGRL
+1137 
-1145 LKFGQDQSLLW
+1145 
-1156 IAFITIIMMAF
+1156 
-1167 VLVSTYLL
+1167 
-1175 RQIKMVGM
+1175 
-1183 FILLVF
+1183 
-1189 LSMYLFLTEAV
+1189 
-1200 GSKVDQM
+1200 
-1207 SSVGK
+1207 
-1212 LRQFSPLQ
+1212 
-1220 YIEGFLNDFISGK
+1220 
-1233 DTGKVIFIVLFVIAI
+1233 
-1248 IGLVSNLFVWHKK
+1248 
-1261 WEEKEVNDQ
+1261 
-1270 TMEHSG
+1270 

>member
-34 ANENTTQKMTV
+34 ANENTTPKMTV

-85 VAESGLK
+85 VAENGLK

-113 DSELPEKLTLN
+113 DSEIPEKLTLN

-142 ASAILEDFNKQI
+142 ASVILEDFNKQI
-154 IDVYFASVIGK
+154 IDVYFASIIGK

-170 DNIGKIIEKGTN
+170 DNIGKIIEKGN
-182 QTTMY
+182 VQTTMY
-187 KKDVHSPLANYTN
+187 KKDIHSPLANYTN

-207 YTGISVNSFKGF
+207 YTGVSVNSFKGF

-226 GQALDEGNKSNNT
+226 GQALDEGNKSNST
-239 YLEGFN
+239 YLDGFN
-245 NFQKI
+245 NFQKM

-263 QFNQYMSD
+263 QFNQYMND
-271 MNSGDVL
+271 MNTGDAL

-291 ANQFTLSEKD
+291 SNQFTFSEKE
-301 PNILAD
+301 PNILTD
-307 ASTIQKYL
+307 AAAIQKYL
-315 TDVKKQVSEYDTELA
+315 ADVKKQVSEYDTELA

-361 LMKQPDVRIKKQIEN
+361 LMKQPDARIKKQIEN

-421 PVNKISLGSAIKEVK
+421 PVNKISLGNAIKEVK
-436 DKLYTEGITFSDT
+436 DRLYTEGITFSDT
-449 AKVIKMESSQTLK
+449 AKVIKMESPQILK
-462 INIPEEFKL
+462 ISIPEEFEL
-471 DGSTEAL
+471 YGSTEAL
-478 HIDGVDRTSDFL
+478 KIDDVDYTSMFL
-490 QSEAG
+490 EKNG
-495 EITIAPRNEGD
+495 EITIPPRNEGD
-506 IKISLHVKLKDPNI
+506 IKINLNVKLKDPNI
-520 NIDVFSPVTWQWELS
+520 NIDVFSPVMWQWELS
-535 GTHKKETSSE
+535 GTHKKETSPE
-545 KEEPNK
+545 KEKPNK

-579 SAKNPII
+579 NAKTPII
-586 KKMENTTGKDNGT
+586 KKMENTTGNNGGSQEGGSGT
-599 GGSPGG
+599 GNGGNQEGGSGTGNGGNQEGGSGTGNGGNQEG
-605 GTGTDNGTGG
+605 GTGTGNEGNQNQGG
-615 NPGGGTGTDNG
+615 NSKT
-626 TGGNP
+626 
-631 GGGTGTDNGT
+631 
-641 GGNPGGGTGTDNG
+641 
-654 TGGNP
+654 
-659 GGGTGTDNGT
+659 
-669 GGNPGG
+669 
-675 GTGTDNG
+675 
-682 TGGNPGGGTGTDN
+682 
-695 GTGGNPGGG
+695 
-704 TGTDNGT
+704 
-711 GGNPGGGTGTDNGT
+711 
-725 GGNPGGGTGT
+725 
-735 DNGTGGNPGGGTG
+735 
-748 TDNGTGGNPGG
+748 
-759 GTGTDNGTGGNPGGE
+759 
-774 TGTDNGK
+774 
-781 VIESTTNQ
+781 IESTTNK
-789 VVHQKTEVLT
+789 VIHQKTEKLT
-799 KNISNVLI
+799 ENTSNVLI

-842 EGSLDAIATEQSLYY
+842 EGSLDAIATDQSLYY

-868 SNLVSASITSEVKQD
+868 SNLVSSSITTEIKQD
-883 MTGLKQKIDSYQQ
+883 MSGLKQKINSYQQ
-896 LITSADQNSM
+896 SITSADQNSM

-913 ETMQQATSMN
+913 GTTQQATSMN
-923 QNLGEYVK
+923 ENLGEYLK

-937 ESSLKLAEEQQVL
+937 ENSLKLVEEQQVL
-950 TTNNAGEQTAV
+950 TTNHAGEQTAI

-971 TMQTQSLVESSKHSL
+971 MMQSQSLVESSKHSL

-1016 ADSLL
+1016 ADLLL

-1030 DKAFSKNFTKILANS
+1030 DKSFSKNFTKILANS
-1045 RIGDRQNEMLYEF
+1045 RIGDRQNEMLYDF
-1058 LSSPVQKQNDGV
+1058 LASPVQKQNDGV

-1103 RTQSDHFEERFS
+1103 RMQSDHFEEKFS

-1137 IGVISGRL
+1137 IGIISGRL

-1156 IAFITIIMMAF
+1156 IAFITFIMMAF

-1212 LRQFSPLQ
+1212 IRQFSPLQ
-1220 YIEGFLNDFISGK
+1220 YIESFLNDFISGK
-1233 DTGKVIFIVLFVIAI
+1233 DTGKVIFVVLFVIAI

>member
-34 ANENTTQKMTV
+34 ANENTTPKMTV

-85 VAESGLK
+85 VAENGLK

-113 DSELPEKLTLN
+113 DSEIPEKLTLN

-142 ASAILEDFNKQI
+142 ASVILEDFNKQI
-154 IDVYFASVIGK
+154 IDVYFASIIGK

-170 DNIGKIIEKGTN
+170 DNIGKIIEKGN
-182 QTTMY
+182 VQTTMY
-187 KKDVHSPLANYTN
+187 KKDIHSPLANYTN

-207 YTGISVNSFKGF
+207 YTGVSVNSFKGF

-226 GQALDEGNKSNNT
+226 GQALDEGNKSNST
-239 YLEGFN
+239 YLDGFN
-245 NFQKI
+245 NFQKM

-263 QFNQYMSD
+263 QFNQYMND
-271 MNSGDVL
+271 MNTGDAL

-291 ANQFTLSEKD
+291 SNQFTFSEKE
-301 PNILAD
+301 PNILTD
-307 ASTIQKYL
+307 ASAIQKYL
-315 TDVKKQVSEYDTELA
+315 ADVKKQVSEYDTELA

-361 LMKQPDVRIKKQIEN
+361 LMKQPDARIKKQIEN

-421 PVNKISLGSAIKEVK
+421 PVNKISLGNAIKEVK
-436 DKLYTEGITFSDT
+436 DRLYTEGITFSDT
-449 AKVIKMESSQTLK
+449 AKVIKMESAQTLK
-462 INIPEEFKL
+462 ISIPEEFEL
-471 DGSTEAL
+471 YGSTEAL
-478 HIDGVDRTSDFL
+478 KIDDVDYTSMFL
-490 QSEAG
+490 EKNG
-495 EITIAPRNEGD
+495 EITIPPRNEGD
-506 IKISLHVKLKDPNI
+506 IKINLNVKLKDPNI

-535 GTHKKETSSE
+535 GTHKPE
-545 KEEPNK
+545 KEKPNK

-579 SAKNPII
+579 NAKTPII
-586 KKMENTTGKDNGT
+586 KKMENTTGNNGGSQEGGSGT
-599 GGSPGG
+599 GNGGNQEGGSGTGNGGNQEGGSGTGNGGSQEGGSGTGNGGNQEGGSGTGNGGNQEG
-605 GTGTDNGTGG
+605 GTGTGNGGNQEGGSGTGNGG
-615 NPGGGTGTDNG
+615 NQEGGSGTGNGGSQEGGSG
-626 TGGNP
+626 TGN
-631 GGGTGTDNGT
+631 
-641 GGNPGGGTGTDNG
+641 GGNQDQGDNSM
-654 TGGNP
+654 T
-659 GGGTGTDNGT
+659 
-669 GGNPGG
+669 
-675 GTGTDNG
+675 
-682 TGGNPGGGTGTDN
+682 
-695 GTGGNPGGG
+695 
-704 TGTDNGT
+704 
-711 GGNPGGGTGTDNGT
+711 
-725 GGNPGGGTGT
+725 
-735 DNGTGGNPGGGTG
+735 
-748 TDNGTGGNPGG
+748 
-759 GTGTDNGTGGNPGGE
+759 
-774 TGTDNGK
+774 
-781 VIESTTNQ
+781 IESTTNQ
-789 VVHQKTEVLT
+789 VVHQKAEVLT
-799 KNISNVLI
+799 KNISSLLI

-842 EGSLDAIATEQSLYY
+842 EGSLDAIATDQSLYY

-868 SNLVSASITSEVKQD
+868 SNLVSSSITTEIKQD
-883 MTGLKQKIDSYQQ
+883 MSGLKQKINSYQQ
-896 LITSADQNSM
+896 SITSADQNSM

-913 ETMQQATSMN
+913 GTTQQATSMN
-923 QNLGEYVK
+923 ENLGEYLK

-937 ESSLKLAEEQQVL
+937 ENSLKLVEEQQVL
-950 TTNNAGEQTAV
+950 TTNHAGEQTAI

-971 TMQTQSLVESSKHSL
+971 MMQSQSLVESSKHSL

-1016 ADSLL
+1016 ADLLL

-1030 DKAFSKNFTKILANS
+1030 DKSFSKNFTKILANS
-1045 RIGDRQNEMLYEF
+1045 RIGDRQNEMLYDF
-1058 LSSPVQKQNDGV
+1058 LASPVQKQNDGV

-1103 RTQSDHFEERFS
+1103 RMQSDHFEEKFS

-1137 IGVISGRL
+1137 IGIISGRL

-1156 IAFITIIMMAF
+1156 IAFITFIMMAF

-1212 LRQFSPLQ
+1212 IRQFSPLQ
-1220 YIEGFLNDFISGK
+1220 YIESFLNDFISGK
-1233 DTGKVIFIVLFVIAI
+1233 DTGKVIFVVLFVIAI

>member
-1 MKKFKW
+1 M
-7 SILLFII
+7 FII

-34 ANENTTQKMTV
+34 ANENTTPKMTV

-85 VAESGLK
+85 VAENGLK

-113 DSELPEKLTLN
+113 DSEIPEKLTLN

-142 ASAILEDFNKQI
+142 ASVILEDFNKQI
-154 IDVYFASVIGK
+154 IDVYFASIIGK

-170 DNIGKIIEKGTN
+170 DNIGKIIEKGN
-182 QTTMY
+182 VQTTMY
-187 KKDVHSPLANYTN
+187 KKDIHSPLANYTN

-207 YTGISVNSFKGF
+207 YTGVSVNSFKGF

-226 GQALDEGNKSNNT
+226 GQALDEGNKSNST
-239 YLEGFN
+239 YLDGFN
-245 NFQKI
+245 NFQKM

-263 QFNQYMSD
+263 QFNQYMND
-271 MNSGDVL
+271 MNTGDAL

-291 ANQFTLSEKD
+291 SNQFTFSEKE
-301 PNILAD
+301 PNILTD
-307 ASTIQKYL
+307 AAAIQKYL
-315 TDVKKQVSEYDTELA
+315 ADVKKQVSEYDTELA

-361 LMKQPDVRIKKQIEN
+361 LMKQPDARIKKQIEN

-409 KKYNKENNFYYD
+409 QKYNKENNFYYD
-421 PVNKISLGSAIKEVK
+421 PVNKISLGNAIKEVK
-436 DKLYTEGITFSDT
+436 DRLYTEGITFSDT
-449 AKVIKMESSQTLK
+449 AKVIKMESPQILK
-462 INIPEEFKL
+462 IKIPEEFKL
-471 DGSTEAL
+471 DGSTGFL
-478 HIDGVDRTSDFL
+478 HIDDVDRTSDFL

-506 IKISLHVKLKDPNI
+506 IKISLDVKLKDPNI

-535 GTHKKETSSE
+535 GTHKKETSPE

-599 GGSPGG
+599 GG
-605 GTGTDNGTGG
+605 

-631 GGGTGTDNGT
+631 GGGTGKDNGT
-641 GGNPGGGTGTDNG
+641 GGNS
-654 TGGNP
+654 
-659 GGGTGTDNGT
+659 
-669 GGNPGG
+669 
-675 GTGTDNG
+675 
-682 TGGNPGGGTGTDN
+682 GGGTGTDN

-774 TGTDNGK
+774 TGTDNGTGGNPGGETGTDNGK
-781 VIESTTNQ
+781 VTESTTNQ
-789 VVHQKTEVLT
+789 VVHQKAEVLT
-799 KNISNVLI
+799 KNISSVLI

-842 EGSLDAIATEQSLYY
+842 EGSLDAIATDQSLYY

-868 SNLVSASITSEVKQD
+868 SNLVSSSITTEIKQD
-883 MTGLKQKIDSYQQ
+883 MSGLKQKINSYQQ
-896 LITSADQNSM
+896 SITSADQNSM

-913 ETMQQATSMN
+913 GTTQQATSMN
-923 QNLGEYVK
+923 ENLGEYLK

-937 ESSLKLAEEQQVL
+937 ENSLKLVEEQQVL
-950 TTNNAGEQTAV
+950 TANHAGEQTAV

-971 TMQTQSLVESSKHSL
+971 MMQSQSLVESSKHSL

-1016 ADSLL
+1016 ADLLL

-1030 DKAFSKNFTKILANS
+1030 DKSFSKNFTKILANS
-1045 RIGDRQNEMLYEF
+1045 RIGDRQNEMLYDF
-1058 LSSPVQKQNDGV
+1058 LASPVQKQNDGV

-1103 RTQSDHFEERFS
+1103 RMQSDHFEEKFS

-1137 IGVISGRL
+1137 IGIISGRL

-1156 IAFITIIMMAF
+1156 IAFITFIMMAF

-1212 LRQFSPLQ
+1212 IRQFSPLQ
-1220 YIEGFLNDFISGK
+1220 YIESFLNDFISGK
-1233 DTGKVIFIVLFVIAI
+1233 DTGKVIFVVLFVIAI

>member
-34 ANENTTQKMTV
+34 ANENSTPKMTV

-85 VAESGLK
+85 VAENGLK

-142 ASAILEDFNKQI
+142 ASTILEDFNKQI
-154 IDVYFASVIGK
+154 IDVYFASIIGK

-170 DNIGKIIEKGTN
+170 DNIGKIIEKGN
-182 QTTMY
+182 VQTTMY

-207 YTGISVNSFKGF
+207 YTGVSVTSFKGF

-226 GQALDEGNKSNNT
+226 GLALDEGNKSNNT
-239 YLEGFN
+239 YLDGFN
-245 NFQKI
+245 NFQKM

-271 MNSGDVL
+271 MNTGDVL
-278 KQLSALESANKII
+278 KQLSALESANKVIT
-291 ANQFTLSEKD
+291 NQFTLSEKE

-307 ASTIQKYL
+307 ASAIQKYL

-330 GKLESDIQETVIK
+330 GKLESDIQGTIIK

-361 LMKQPDVRIKKQIEN
+361 LMKQPDVRIKKQIES

-385 MEEIGQ
+385 MEEIVQ
-391 SDLPDTTKLQLQ
+391 SELPDATKLQLQ

-409 KKYNKENNFYYD
+409 NKYNKENNFNYD
-421 PVNKISLGSAIKEVK
+421 PVNKISLGNAIKEVK
-436 DKLYTEGITFSDT
+436 DRLYKEGITFSDT
-449 AKVIKMESSQTLK
+449 ANVIKMESTQTLK
-462 INIPEEFKL
+462 INIPEEFEL
-471 DGSTEAL
+471 YGNTEAL
-478 HIDGVDRTSDFL
+478 HIDDVDRTSDFL

-495 EITIAPRNEGD
+495 EITIPPRNEGD
-506 IKISLHVKLKDPNI
+506 IKINLHVKLKNTNI
-520 NIDVFSPVTWQWELS
+520 NIDVFSPVMWDWKLS
-535 GTHKKETSSE
+535 GNHKKETSSE

-557 TENSKVEN
+557 TESSKVEN

-579 SAKNPII
+579 NAKKPII
-586 KKMENTTGKDNGT
+586 KKMENTTGNN
-599 GGSPGG
+599 GGSQEGGSGIGNGENQEG
-605 GTGTDNGTGG
+605 GTGTGNGG
-615 NPGGGTGTDNG
+615 NPNPGTGN
-626 TGGNP
+626 GGNP
-631 GGGTGTDNGT
+631 NPGTGN
-641 GGNPGGGTGTDNG
+641 GGNPNPGTGN
-654 TGGNP
+654 GGNP
-659 GGGTGTDNGT
+659 NPGTGN
-669 GGNPGG
+669 GGNPDP
-675 GTGTDNG
+675 GTGN
-682 TGGNPGGGTGTDN
+682 GGNPDPGTGN
-695 GTGGNPGGG
+695 GGNPNPG
-704 TGTDNGT
+704 TGNEGNPDPGT
-711 GGNPGGGTGTDNGT
+711 GNGGNPDPGTGN
-725 GGNPGGGTGT
+725 GGNPDPGTG
-735 DNGTGGNPGGGTG
+735 NGGNQ
-748 TDNGTGGNPGG
+748 NQGGNS
-759 GTGTDNGTGGNPGGE
+759 TT
-774 TGTDNGK
+774 
-781 VIESTTNQ
+781 IESTTNQ
-789 VVHQKTEVLT
+789 VVHQKSEELT
-799 KNISNVLI
+799 KNISSVLI

-817 QGLMSLYEMY
+817 QGLISLYEMY

-868 SNLVSASITSEVKQD
+868 SNLVSSSITTEVKQD

-896 LITSADQNSM
+896 FITSADQNSM

-913 ETMQQATSMN
+913 VTTQQATSMN
-923 QNLGEYVK
+923 ENLGEYLK

-937 ESSLKLAEEQQVL
+937 ESSLKLVEEQQVL
-950 TTNNAGEQTAV
+950 TTNNTGEQTAV

-971 TMQTQSLVESSKHSL
+971 MMQSQSLVESSKHSL
-986 ATSDDVYK
+986 TTSDDVYK

-1021 NDFTKKMED
+1021 NDFTKKMDD
-1030 DKAFSKNFTKILANS
+1030 DKSFSKNFTKILANS
-1045 RIGDRQNEMLYEF
+1045 RIGDRQNEMLYQF

-1103 RTQSDHFEERFS
+1103 RTQSDHFEEKFS

-1137 IGVISGRL
+1137 IGIISGRL
-1145 LKFGQDQSLLW
+1145 LQFGQDQSLLW

-1212 LRQFSPLQ
+1212 VRQFSPLQ
-1220 YIEGFLNDFISGK
+1220 YIESFLNDFISGK

>member
-20 TGVSYLAL
+20 TGISYLAL

-34 ANENTTQKMTV
+34 ANENTTPKMTV

-170 DNIGKIIEKGTN
+170 DNIGKIIEKGIN

-226 GQALDEGNKSNNT
+226 GQALEEGNKSNNT

-245 NFQKI
+245 NFQKM

-271 MNSGDVL
+271 MNSGDTL

-307 ASTIQKYL
+307 ASAIQKYL

-330 GKLESDIQETVIK
+330 GKLESDIQATI
-343 KLKQSMSNDGKQE
+343 LKRLQKSISNDGQHE
-356 IFINT
+356 VVINS
-361 LMKQPDVRIKKQIEN
+361 LMKQPDLRIKQQIEN

-385 MEEIGQ
+385 MEEIVQ
-391 SDLPDTTKLQLQ
+391 SDLPDVTKLQLK

-409 KKYNKENNFYYD
+409 NKYNKENNFNYD
-421 PVNKISLGSAIKEVK
+421 PVNKISLGNSIKKVK
-436 DKLYTEGITFSDT
+436 ESLAKDGITFSDT
-449 AKVIKMESSQTLK
+449 AKVIGMDSSQTM
-462 INIPEEFKL
+462 NITIPSGFEL
-471 DGSTEAL
+471 YGNTDSL
-478 HIDGVDRTSDFL
+478 LIDGVDRTSEFL
-490 QSEAG
+490 QNGAVAISA
-495 EITIAPRNEGD
+495 RNEGD
-506 IKISLHVKLKDPNI
+506 LKISLHVKLVDPSI
-520 NIDVFSPVTWQWELS
+520 NIDVFSPVTWEWKLNGNYE
-535 GTHKKETSSE
+535 KETSTGKE
-545 KEEPNK
+545 EPKKEEPNK
-551 EDKGTQ
+551 KNEGTK
-557 TENSKVEN
+557 TENRKVEN
-565 VVHKSQYGIMPLVH
+565 VFHKTQYGIMPLVNTVN
-579 SAKNPII
+579 KPII
-586 KKMENTTGKDNGT
+586 QKTEQSNNTEGNPGGGTGTDNGNGGNPGGGT
-599 GGSPGG
+599 GTDNGNGGNPGG
-605 GTGTDNGTGG
+605 GTGTDNGTEG

-654 TGGNP
+654 NGGNP
-659 GGGTGTDNGT
+659 GGGTGTDNGN
-669 GGNPGG
+669 GGNQNQGG
-675 GTGTDNG
+675 GST
-682 TGGNPGGGTGTDN
+682 
-695 GTGGNPGGG
+695 
-704 TGTDNGT
+704 
-711 GGNPGGGTGTDNGT
+711 
-725 GGNPGGGTGT
+725 
-735 DNGTGGNPGGGTG
+735 
-748 TDNGTGGNPGG
+748 
-759 GTGTDNGTGGNPGGE
+759 
-774 TGTDNGK
+774 
-781 VIESTTNQ
+781 VIERTNNH
-789 VVHQKTEVLT
+789 VVHQKTEKLT
-799 KNISNVLI
+799 DNTSNVLI
-807 KEAVDTVESY
+807 KEAVETVQSY
-817 QGLMSLYEMY
+817 QGLMSLYQVY

-834 KDVGPKLE
+834 NDVGPKLE
-842 EGSLDAIATEQSLYY
+842 EGSLDAIATDHSLYY
-857 VLNKQ
+857 MLNKQ
-862 SLIDLI
+862 SVIDLI

-883 MTGLKQKIDSYQQ
+883 MMGLKQKIDSYQQ
-896 LITSADQNSM
+896 LITSADQNSI

-923 QNLGEYVK
+923 QNLGEYLK

-994 TFDQINGQAKEIQD
+994 TFDQINGQAKEIQE

-1058 LSSPVQKQNDGV
+1058 LASPVQKQNDGV

-1137 IGVISGRL
+1137 IGIISGRL

>member
-34 ANENTTQKMTV
+34 ANENTTPKMTV

-85 VAESGLK
+85 VAENGLK

-113 DSELPEKLTLN
+113 DSEIPEKLTLN

-142 ASAILEDFNKQI
+142 ASVILEDFNKQI
-154 IDVYFASVIGK
+154 IDVYFASIIGK

-170 DNIGKIIEKGTN
+170 DNIGKIIEKGN
-182 QTTMY
+182 VQTTMY
-187 KKDVHSPLANYTN
+187 KKDIHSPLANYTN

-207 YTGISVNSFKGF
+207 YTGVSVNSFKGF

-226 GQALDEGNKSNNT
+226 GQALDEGNKSNST
-239 YLEGFN
+239 YLDGFN
-245 NFQKI
+245 NFQKM

-263 QFNQYMSD
+263 QFNQYMND
-271 MNSGDVL
+271 MNTGDAL

-291 ANQFTLSEKD
+291 SNQFTFSEKE
-301 PNILAD
+301 PNILTD
-307 ASTIQKYL
+307 AAAVQKYL
-315 TDVKKQVSEYDTELA
+315 ADVKKQVSEYDTELA

-361 LMKQPDVRIKKQIEN
+361 LMKQPDARIKKQIEN

-391 SDLPDTTKLQLQ
+391 SDLPDATKLQLQ

-421 PVNKISLGSAIKEVK
+421 PVNKISLGNAIKEVK
-436 DKLYTEGITFSDT
+436 DRLYTEGITFSDT
-449 AKVIKMESSQTLK
+449 AKVIKMESPQILK
-462 INIPEEFKL
+462 IKIPEEFKL

-478 HIDGVDRTSDFL
+478 YIDDVDRTSDFL

-506 IKISLHVKLKDPNI
+506 IKIDLHVKLKDPNI

-535 GTHKKETSSE
+535 GTHTKETSPE
-545 KEEPNK
+545 KEKPNK

-579 SAKNPII
+579 NAKTPII
-586 KKMENTTGKDNGT
+586 KKMENTTGK
-599 GGSPGG
+599 
-605 GTGTDNGTGG
+605 DNGTGG

-669 GGNPGG
+669 GGDPGG

-682 TGGNPGGGTGTDN
+682 TGGD
-695 GTGGNPGGG
+695 
-704 TGTDNGT
+704 
-711 GGNPGGGTGTDNGT
+711 
-725 GGNPGGGTGT
+725 
-735 DNGTGGNPGGGTG
+735 PGGGTG

-789 VVHQKTEVLT
+789 VIHQKTEKIT
-799 KNISNVLI
+799 DITSSVLI

-842 EGSLDAIATEQSLYY
+842 EGSLDAIATDQSLYY

-868 SNLVSASITSEVKQD
+868 SNLVSSSITTEIKQD
-883 MTGLKQKIDSYQQ
+883 MSGLKQKINSYQQ
-896 LITSADQNSM
+896 SITSADQNSM

-913 ETMQQATSMN
+913 GTTQQATSMN
-923 QNLGEYVK
+923 ENLGEYLK

-937 ESSLKLAEEQQVL
+937 ENSLKLVEEQQVL
-950 TTNNAGEQTAV
+950 TTNHAGEQTAI

-971 TMQTQSLVESSKHSL
+971 MMQSQSLVESSKHSL

-1016 ADSLL
+1016 ADLLL

-1030 DKAFSKNFTKILANS
+1030 DKSFSKNFTKILANS
-1045 RIGDRQNEMLYEF
+1045 RIGDRQNEMLYDF
-1058 LSSPVQKQNDGV
+1058 LASPVQKQNDGV

-1103 RTQSDHFEERFS
+1103 RMQSDHFEEKFS

-1137 IGVISGRL
+1137 IGIISGRL

-1156 IAFITIIMMAF
+1156 IAFITFIMMAF

-1212 LRQFSPLQ
+1212 IRQFSPLQ
-1220 YIEGFLNDFISGK
+1220 YIESFLNDFISGK
-1233 DTGKVIFIVLFVIAI
+1233 DTGKVIFVVLFVIAI

>member
-34 ANENTTQKMTV
+34 ANENATQKMTV

-361 LMKQPDVRIKKQIEN
+361 LMKQPDVQIKKQIEN

-579 SAKNPII
+579 NAKTPII
-586 KKMENTTGKDNGT
+586 QKTEQGNNDNGGT
-599 GGSPGG
+599 SEG
-605 GTGTDNGTGG
+605 GTGTDPGG
-615 NPGGGTGTDNG
+615 NPGGGTGTDP
-626 TGGNP
+626 GGNP
-631 GGGTGTDNGT
+631 GGGTGTDP
-641 GGNPGGGTGTDNG
+641 GGNPGGGTGTDP
-654 TGGNP
+654 GGNP
-659 GGGTGTDNGT
+659 GGGTGTDP

-675 GTGTDNG
+675 GTGTDP
-682 TGGNPGGGTGTDN
+682 GGNP
-695 GTGGNPGGG
+695 
-704 TGTDNGT
+704 
-711 GGNPGGGTGTDNGT
+711 
-725 GGNPGGGTGT
+725 
-735 DNGTGGNPGGGTG
+735 
-748 TDNGTGGNPGG
+748 
-759 GTGTDNGTGGNPGGE
+759 
-774 TGTDNGK
+774 
-781 VIESTTNQ
+781 
-789 VVHQKTEVLT
+789 
-799 KNISNVLI
+799 
-807 KEAVDTVESY
+807 
-817 QGLMSLYEMY
+817 
-827 YGIDLRT
+827 
-834 KDVGPKLE
+834 
-842 EGSLDAIATEQSLYY
+842 EG
-857 VLNKQ
+857 
-862 SLIDLI
+862 
-868 SNLVSASITSEVKQD
+868 
-883 MTGLKQKIDSYQQ
+883 
-896 LITSADQNSM
+896 
-906 LLAEKLN
+906 
-913 ETMQQATSMN
+913 
-923 QNLGEYVK
+923 
-931 GLAKWR
+931 
-937 ESSLKLAEEQQVL
+937 
-950 TTNNAGEQTAV
+950 
-961 LSLDSGIKSL
+961 
-971 TMQTQSLVESSKHSL
+971 
-986 ATSDDVYK
+986 
-994 TFDQINGQAKEIQD
+994 
-1008 SGTTIVSK
+1008 
-1016 ADSLL
+1016 
-1021 NDFTKKMED
+1021 
-1030 DKAFSKNFTKILANS
+1030 
-1045 RIGDRQNEMLYEF
+1045 
-1058 LSSPVQKQNDGV
+1058 
-1070 IVAGNAFTPY
+1070 
-1080 LIVLTCFIV
+1080 
-1089 ALFTAYAIA
+1089 
-1098 NQEKK
+1098 
-1103 RTQSDHFEERFS
+1103 
-1115 LIDMNVPTTVVAF
+1115 
-1128 GISIVEGIS
+1128 
-1137 IGVISGRL
+1137 
-1145 LKFGQDQSLLW
+1145 
-1156 IAFITIIMMAF
+1156 
-1167 VLVSTYLL
+1167 
-1175 RQIKMVGM
+1175 
-1183 FILLVF
+1183 
-1189 LSMYLFLTEAV
+1189 
-1200 GSKVDQM
+1200 
-1207 SSVGK
+1207 
-1212 LRQFSPLQ
+1212 
-1220 YIEGFLNDFISGK
+1220 
-1233 DTGKVIFIVLFVIAI
+1233 
-1248 IGLVSNLFVWHKK
+1248 
-1261 WEEKEVNDQ
+1261 
-1270 TMEHSG
+1270 

>member
-20 TGVSYLAL
+20 TGISYLAL

-34 ANENTTQKMTV
+34 ANENTTPKMTV

-154 IDVYFASVIGK
+154 IDVYFASIIGK

-170 DNIGKIIEKGTN
+170 DNIGKIIEKGTA

-245 NFQKI
+245 NFQKM

-301 PNILAD
+301 PSILAD
-307 ASTIQKYL
+307 ASAIQKYL

-330 GKLESDIQETVIK
+330 GKLESDIQATI
-343 KLKQSMSNDGKQE
+343 LKRLQKSISNDGQHE
-356 IFINT
+356 VVINS
-361 LMKQPDVRIKKQIEN
+361 LMKQPDLRIKQQIEN

-385 MEEIGQ
+385 MEEIVQ
-391 SDLPDTTKLQLQ
+391 SDLPDVTKLQLK

-409 KKYNKENNFYYD
+409 NKYNKENNFYYD
-421 PVNKISLGSAIKEVK
+421 PVNKISLGNSIKEIKESLSK
-436 DKLYTEGITFSDT
+436 DGIIFNDT
-449 AKVIKMESSQTLK
+449 AKVIGMDSSQTM
-462 INIPEEFKL
+462 NISIPSGFEL
-471 DGSTEAL
+471 YGSTDSL
-478 HIDGVDRTSDFL
+478 LIDGVDRTSEF
-490 QSEAG
+490 QQNGS
-495 EITIAPRNEGD
+495 ITISARNEGD
-506 IKISLHVKLKDPNI
+506 LKISLHVKLIDPNI
-520 NIDVFSPVTWQWELS
+520 NIDVFSPITWEWKLNGNYE
-535 GTHKKETSSE
+535 KETSTG

-551 EDKGTQ
+551 EEPNKEEPNKENEGTK

-565 VVHKSQYGIMPLVH
+565 VVNQTQYGIMPLVNTV
-579 SAKNPII
+579 KKPII
-586 KKMENTTGKDNGT
+586 QKTEHNNT
-599 GGSPGG
+599 GGNPEG
-605 GTGTDNGTGG
+605 GTGTDNGNGG

-626 TGGNP
+626 NGGNP
-631 GGGTGTDNGT
+631 NQGGGST
-641 GGNPGGGTGTDNG
+641 
-654 TGGNP
+654 
-659 GGGTGTDNGT
+659 
-669 GGNPGG
+669 
-675 GTGTDNG
+675 
-682 TGGNPGGGTGTDN
+682 
-695 GTGGNPGGG
+695 
-704 TGTDNGT
+704 
-711 GGNPGGGTGTDNGT
+711 
-725 GGNPGGGTGT
+725 
-735 DNGTGGNPGGGTG
+735 
-748 TDNGTGGNPGG
+748 
-759 GTGTDNGTGGNPGGE
+759 
-774 TGTDNGK
+774 
-781 VIESTTNQ
+781 VIERTNNYI
-789 VVHQKTEVLT
+789 VHQKTEKLT
-799 KNISNVLI
+799 DNTSNVLI
-807 KEAVDTVESY
+807 KEAVETVQSY
-817 QGLMSLYEMY
+817 QGLMSLYQMY

-834 KDVGPKLE
+834 NDVGPKLE
-842 EGSLDAIATEQSLYY
+842 EGSLDAIATDHSLYY
-857 VLNKQ
+857 MLNKQ
-862 SLIDLI
+862 SVIDLI

-883 MTGLKQKIDSYQQ
+883 MIGLKQKMDSYQQ

-923 QNLGEYVK
+923 QNLGEYLK

-994 TFDQINGQAKEIQD
+994 TFDQINGQAKEIQE

-1058 LSSPVQKQNDGV
+1058 LASPVQKQNDGV

-1137 IGVISGRL
+1137 IGIISGRL

-1156 IAFITIIMMAF
+1156 IAFITFIMMAF

-1212 LRQFSPLQ
+1212 MRQFSPLQ

-1248 IGLVSNLFVWHKK
+1248 IGLASNLFVWHKK

>member
-34 ANENTTQKMTV
+34 ANENTTPKMTV

-85 VAESGLK
+85 VAENGLK

-113 DSELPEKLTLN
+113 DSEIPEKLTLN

-142 ASAILEDFNKQI
+142 ASVILEDFNTQI
-154 IDVYFASVIGK
+154 IDVYFASIIGK

-170 DNIGKIIEKGTN
+170 DNIGKIIEKGN
-182 QTTMY
+182 VQTTMY
-187 KKDVHSPLANYTN
+187 KKDIHSPLANYTS

-207 YTGISVNSFKGF
+207 YTGVSVNSFKGF

-226 GQALDEGNKSNNT
+226 GQALDEGNKSNST
-239 YLEGFN
+239 YLDGFN
-245 NFQKI
+245 NFQKM

-263 QFNQYMSD
+263 QFNQYMND
-271 MNSGDVL
+271 MNTGDAL
-278 KQLSALESANKII
+278 KQLSALESANKSIS
-291 ANQFTLSEKD
+291 NQFTFSEKE
-301 PNILAD
+301 PNILTD
-307 ASTIQKYL
+307 AAAIQKYL
-315 TDVKKQVSEYDTELA
+315 ADVKKQVSEYDTELA

-361 LMKQPDVRIKKQIEN
+361 LMKQPDARIKKQIEN

-421 PVNKISLGSAIKEVK
+421 PVNKISLGNAIKEVK
-436 DKLYTEGITFSDT
+436 DRLYTEGITFSDT
-449 AKVIKMESSQTLK
+449 AKVIKMESAQTLK
-462 INIPEEFKL
+462 ISIPEEFEL
-471 DGSTEAL
+471 YGSTEAL
-478 HIDGVDRTSDFL
+478 KIDDVDYTSMFL
-490 QSEAG
+490 EKNG
-495 EITIAPRNEGD
+495 EITIPPRNEGD
-506 IKISLHVKLKDPNI
+506 IKINLNVKLKDPNI
-520 NIDVFSPVTWQWELS
+520 NIDVFSPVMWQWELS
-535 GTHKKETSSE
+535 GTHKPE
-545 KEEPNK
+545 KEKPNK

-579 SAKNPII
+579 NAKNPII

-599 GGSPGG
+599 GG
-605 GTGTDNGTGG
+605 
-615 NPGGGTGTDNG
+615 NPGGGTGK
-626 TGGNP
+626 
-631 GGGTGTDNGT
+631 
-641 GGNPGGGTGTDNG
+641 
-654 TGGNP
+654 
-659 GGGTGTDNGT
+659 
-669 GGNPGG
+669 
-675 GTGTDNG
+675 
-682 TGGNPGGGTGTDN
+682 DN

-781 VIESTTNQ
+781 VTESTTNQ
-789 VVHQKTEVLT
+789 VVHQKAEVLT
-799 KNISNVLI
+799 KNISSVLI

-842 EGSLDAIATEQSLYY
+842 EGSLDAIATDQSLYY

-868 SNLVSASITSEVKQD
+868 SNLVSSSITTEIKQD
-883 MTGLKQKIDSYQQ
+883 MSGLKQKINSYQQ
-896 LITSADQNSM
+896 SITSADQNSM

-913 ETMQQATSMN
+913 GTTQQATSMN
-923 QNLGEYVK
+923 ENLGEYLK

-937 ESSLKLAEEQQVL
+937 ENSLKLVEEQQVL
-950 TTNNAGEQTAV
+950 TTNHAGEQTAI

-971 TMQTQSLVESSKHSL
+971 MMQSQSLVESSKHSL

-1016 ADSLL
+1016 ADLLL

-1030 DKAFSKNFTKILANS
+1030 DKSFSKNFTKILANS
-1045 RIGDRQNEMLYEF
+1045 RIGDRQNEMLYDF
-1058 LSSPVQKQNDGV
+1058 LASPVQKQNDGV

-1103 RTQSDHFEERFS
+1103 RMQSDHFEEKFS

-1137 IGVISGRL
+1137 IGIISGRL

-1156 IAFITIIMMAF
+1156 IAFITFIMMAF

-1212 LRQFSPLQ
+1212 IRQFSPLQ
-1220 YIEGFLNDFISGK
+1220 YIESFLNDFISGK
-1233 DTGKVIFIVLFVIAI
+1233 DTGKVIFVVLFVIAI

>member
-34 ANENTTQKMTV
+34 ANENTTPKMTV

-85 VAESGLK
+85 VAENGLK

-113 DSELPEKLTLN
+113 DSEIPEKLTLN

-142 ASAILEDFNKQI
+142 ASVILEDFNKQI
-154 IDVYFASVIGK
+154 IDVYFASIIGK

-170 DNIGKIIEKGTN
+170 DNIGKIIEKGN
-182 QTTMY
+182 VQTTMY
-187 KKDVHSPLANYTN
+187 KKDIHSPLANYTN

-207 YTGISVNSFKGF
+207 YTGVSVNSFKGF

-226 GQALDEGNKSNNT
+226 GQALDEGNKSNST
-239 YLEGFN
+239 YLDGFN
-245 NFQKI
+245 NFQKM

-263 QFNQYMSD
+263 QFNQYMND
-271 MNSGDVL
+271 MNTGDAL
-278 KQLSALESANKII
+278 KQLSALESANKSIS
-291 ANQFTLSEKD
+291 NQFTFSEKE
-301 PNILAD
+301 PNILTD
-307 ASTIQKYL
+307 ASAIQKYL
-315 TDVKKQVSEYDTELA
+315 ADVKKQVSEYDTELA

-361 LMKQPDVRIKKQIEN
+361 LMKQPDARIKKQIEN

-421 PVNKISLGSAIKEVK
+421 PVNKISLGNAIKEVK
-436 DKLYTEGITFSDT
+436 DRLYTEGITFSDT
-449 AKVIKMESSQTLK
+449 AKVIKMESPQILK
-462 INIPEEFKL
+462 IKIPEEFKL
-471 DGSTEAL
+471 DGSTGFL
-478 HIDGVDRTSDFL
+478 HIDDVDRTSDFL

-506 IKISLHVKLKDPNI
+506 IKIDLHVKLKDPNI
-520 NIDVFSPVTWQWELS
+520 NIDVFSPVMWQWELS
-535 GTHKKETSSE
+535 GTHTKETSPE
-545 KEEPNK
+545 KEKPNK

-579 SAKNPII
+579 NAKTPII
-586 KKMENTTGKDNGT
+586 QKTEQSNNGDSVKPDAGGKPDT
-599 GGSPGG
+599 GGNPDTGG
-605 GTGTDNGTGG
+605 KPDTGGNPDTGGKPDTGGNPDTGGKPDTGEKPDTGTDNGSNSKT
-615 NPGGGTGTDNG
+615 
-626 TGGNP
+626 
-631 GGGTGTDNGT
+631 
-641 GGNPGGGTGTDNG
+641 
-654 TGGNP
+654 
-659 GGGTGTDNGT
+659 
-669 GGNPGG
+669 
-675 GTGTDNG
+675 
-682 TGGNPGGGTGTDN
+682 
-695 GTGGNPGGG
+695 
-704 TGTDNGT
+704 
-711 GGNPGGGTGTDNGT
+711 
-725 GGNPGGGTGT
+725 
-735 DNGTGGNPGGGTG
+735 
-748 TDNGTGGNPGG
+748 
-759 GTGTDNGTGGNPGGE
+759 
-774 TGTDNGK
+774 
-781 VIESTTNQ
+781 IESTTNQ
-789 VVHQKTEVLT
+789 VIHQKAEVLT
-799 KNISNVLI
+799 KNISSLLI

-842 EGSLDAIATEQSLYY
+842 EGSLDAIATDQSLYY

-868 SNLVSASITSEVKQD
+868 SNLVSSSITTEIKQD
-883 MTGLKQKIDSYQQ
+883 MSGLKQKINSYQQ
-896 LITSADQNSM
+896 SITSADQNSM

-913 ETMQQATSMN
+913 GTTQQATSMN
-923 QNLGEYVK
+923 ENLGEYVK

-937 ESSLKLAEEQQVL
+937 ENSLKLVEEQQVL
-950 TTNNAGEQTAV
+950 TTNHAGEQTAV

-971 TMQTQSLVESSKHSL
+971 MMQSQSLVESSKHSL

-1016 ADSLL
+1016 ADLLL

-1030 DKAFSKNFTKILANS
+1030 DKSFSKNFTKILANS
-1045 RIGDRQNEMLYEF
+1045 RIGDRQNEMLYDF
-1058 LSSPVQKQNDGV
+1058 LASPVQKQNDGV

-1103 RTQSDHFEERFS
+1103 RMQSDHFEEKFS

-1137 IGVISGRL
+1137 IGIISGRL

-1156 IAFITIIMMAF
+1156 IAFITFIMMAF

-1212 LRQFSPLQ
+1212 IRQFSPLQ
-1220 YIEGFLNDFISGK
+1220 YIESFLNDFISGK
-1233 DTGKVIFIVLFVIAI
+1233 DTGKVIFVVLFVIAI

>member
-34 ANENTTQKMTV
+34 ANENTTPKMTV

-85 VAESGLK
+85 VAENGLK

-113 DSELPEKLTLN
+113 DSEIPEKLTLN

-142 ASAILEDFNKQI
+142 ASVILEDFNKQI
-154 IDVYFASVIGK
+154 IDVYFASIIGK

-170 DNIGKIIEKGTN
+170 DNIGKIIEKGN
-182 QTTMY
+182 VQTTMY
-187 KKDVHSPLANYTN
+187 KKDIHSPLANYTN

-207 YTGISVNSFKGF
+207 YTGVSVNSFKGF

-226 GQALDEGNKSNNT
+226 GQALDEGNKSNST
-239 YLEGFN
+239 YLDGFN
-245 NFQKI
+245 NFQKM

-263 QFNQYMSD
+263 QFNQYMND
-271 MNSGDVL
+271 MNTGDAL

-291 ANQFTLSEKD
+291 SNQFTFSEKE
-301 PNILAD
+301 PNILTD
-307 ASTIQKYL
+307 AAAIQKYL
-315 TDVKKQVSEYDTELA
+315 ADVKKQVSEYDTELA

-361 LMKQPDVRIKKQIEN
+361 LMKQPDARIKKQIEN

-391 SDLPDTTKLQLQ
+391 SDLPDATKLQLQ

-421 PVNKISLGSAIKEVK
+421 PVNKISLGNAIKEVK
-436 DKLYTEGITFSDT
+436 DRLYTEGITFSDT
-449 AKVIKMESSQTLK
+449 AKVIKMESPQILK
-462 INIPEEFKL
+462 ISIPEEFEL
-471 DGSTEAL
+471 YGSTEAL
-478 HIDGVDRTSDFL
+478 KIDDVDYTSMFL
-490 QSEAG
+490 EKNG
-495 EITIAPRNEGD
+495 EITIPPRNEGD
-506 IKISLHVKLKDPNI
+506 IKINLNVKLKDPNI
-520 NIDVFSPVTWQWELS
+520 NIDVFSPVMWQWELS
-535 GTHKKETSSE
+535 GTHKKETSPE
-545 KEEPNK
+545 KEKPNK

-599 GGSPGG
+599 GG
-605 GTGTDNGTGG
+605 
-615 NPGGGTGTDNG
+615 NPGGGTGK
-626 TGGNP
+626 
-631 GGGTGTDNGT
+631 
-641 GGNPGGGTGTDNG
+641 
-654 TGGNP
+654 
-659 GGGTGTDNGT
+659 
-669 GGNPGG
+669 
-675 GTGTDNG
+675 
-682 TGGNPGGGTGTDN
+682 DN

-781 VIESTTNQ
+781 VTESTTNQ
-789 VVHQKTEVLT
+789 VVHQKAEVLT
-799 KNISNVLI
+799 KNISSVLI

-842 EGSLDAIATEQSLYY
+842 EGSLDAIATDQSLYH

-868 SNLVSASITSEVKQD
+868 SNLVSSSITTEIKQD
-883 MTGLKQKIDSYQQ
+883 MSGLKQKINSYQQ
-896 LITSADQNSM
+896 SITSADQNSM

-913 ETMQQATSMN
+913 GTTQQATSMN
-923 QNLGEYVK
+923 ENLGEYLK

-937 ESSLKLAEEQQVL
+937 ENSLKLVEEQQVL
-950 TTNNAGEQTAV
+950 TTNHAGEQTAI

-971 TMQTQSLVESSKHSL
+971 MMQSQSLVESSKHSL

-1016 ADSLL
+1016 ADLLL

-1030 DKAFSKNFTKILANS
+1030 DKSFSKNFTKILANS
-1045 RIGDRQNEMLYEF
+1045 RIGDRQNEMLYDF
-1058 LSSPVQKQNDGV
+1058 LASPVQKQNDGV

-1103 RTQSDHFEERFS
+1103 RMQSDHFEEKFS

-1137 IGVISGRL
+1137 IGIISGRL

-1156 IAFITIIMMAF
+1156 IAFITFIMMAF

-1212 LRQFSPLQ
+1212 IRQFSPLQ
-1220 YIEGFLNDFISGK
+1220 YIESFLNDFISGK
-1233 DTGKVIFIVLFVIAI
+1233 DTGKVIFVVLFVIAI

>member
-1 MKKFKW
+1 M
-7 SILLFII
+7 FII

-34 ANENTTQKMTV
+34 ANENTTPKMTV

-85 VAESGLK
+85 VAENGLK

-113 DSELPEKLTLN
+113 DSEIPEKLTLN

-142 ASAILEDFNKQI
+142 ASVILEDFNKQI
-154 IDVYFASVIGK
+154 IDVYFASIIGK

-170 DNIGKIIEKGTN
+170 DNIGKIIEKGN
-182 QTTMY
+182 VQTTMY
-187 KKDVHSPLANYTN
+187 KKDIHSPLANYTN

-207 YTGISVNSFKGF
+207 YTGVSVNSFKGF

-226 GQALDEGNKSNNT
+226 GQALDEGNKSNST
-239 YLEGFN
+239 YLDGFN
-245 NFQKI
+245 NFQKM

-263 QFNQYMSD
+263 QFNQYMND
-271 MNSGDVL
+271 MNTGDAL

-291 ANQFTLSEKD
+291 SNQFTFSEKE
-301 PNILAD
+301 PNILTD
-307 ASTIQKYL
+307 AAAIQKYL
-315 TDVKKQVSEYDTELA
+315 ADVKKQVSEYDTELA

-361 LMKQPDVRIKKQIEN
+361 LMKQPDARIKKQIEN

-391 SDLPDTTKLQLQ
+391 SDLTDTTKLQLQ

-421 PVNKISLGSAIKEVK
+421 PVNKISLGNAIKEVK
-436 DKLYTEGITFSDT
+436 DRLYTEGITFSDT
-449 AKVIKMESSQTLK
+449 AKVIKMESAQTLK
-462 INIPEEFKL
+462 ISIPKEFEL
-471 DGSTEAL
+471 YGSTEAL
-478 HIDGVDRTSDFL
+478 KIDDVDYTSMFL
-490 QSEAG
+490 EKNG
-495 EITIAPRNEGD
+495 EITIPPRNEGD
-506 IKISLHVKLKDPNI
+506 IKINLNVKLKDPNI
-520 NIDVFSPVTWQWELS
+520 NIDVFSPVMWQWELS
-535 GTHKKETSSE
+535 GTHKPE
-545 KEEPNK
+545 KEKPNK

-586 KKMENTTGKDNGT
+586 KKMENTTGK
-599 GGSPGG
+599 
-605 GTGTDNGTGG
+605 
-615 NPGGGTGTDNG
+615 
-626 TGGNP
+626 
-631 GGGTGTDNGT
+631 
-641 GGNPGGGTGTDNG
+641 
-654 TGGNP
+654 
-659 GGGTGTDNGT
+659 
-669 GGNPGG
+669 
-675 GTGTDNG
+675 
-682 TGGNPGGGTGTDN
+682 
-695 GTGGNPGGG
+695 
-704 TGTDNGT
+704 
-711 GGNPGGGTGTDNGT
+711 DNGT

-781 VIESTTNQ
+781 VTESTTNQ
-789 VVHQKTEVLT
+789 VVHQKAEVLT
-799 KNISNVLI
+799 KNISSVLI

-842 EGSLDAIATEQSLYY
+842 EGSLDAIATDQSLYY

-868 SNLVSASITSEVKQD
+868 SNLVSSSITTEIKQD
-883 MTGLKQKIDSYQQ
+883 MSGLKQKINSYQQ
-896 LITSADQNSM
+896 SITSADQNSM

-913 ETMQQATSMN
+913 GTTQQATSMN
-923 QNLGEYVK
+923 ENLGEYLK

-937 ESSLKLAEEQQVL
+937 ENSLKLVEEQQVL
-950 TTNNAGEQTAV
+950 TTNHAGEQTAI

-971 TMQTQSLVESSKHSL
+971 MMQSQSLVESSKHSL

-1016 ADSLL
+1016 ADLLL

-1030 DKAFSKNFTKILANS
+1030 DKSFSKNFTKILANS
-1045 RIGDRQNEMLYEF
+1045 RIGDRQNEMLYDF
-1058 LSSPVQKQNDGV
+1058 LASPVQKQNDGV

-1103 RTQSDHFEERFS
+1103 RMQSDHFEEKFS

-1137 IGVISGRL
+1137 IGIISGRL

-1156 IAFITIIMMAF
+1156 IAFITFIMMAF

-1212 LRQFSPLQ
+1212 IRQFSPLQ
-1220 YIEGFLNDFISGK
+1220 YIESFLNDFISGK
-1233 DTGKVIFIVLFVIAI
+1233 DTGKVIFVVLFVIAI

>member
-1 MKKFKW
+1 M
-7 SILLFII
+7 FII

-34 ANENTTQKMTV
+34 ANENTTPKMTV

-85 VAESGLK
+85 VAENGLK

-113 DSELPEKLTLN
+113 DSEIPEKLTLN

-142 ASAILEDFNKQI
+142 ASVILEDFNKQI
-154 IDVYFASVIGK
+154 IDVYFASIIGK

-170 DNIGKIIEKGTN
+170 DNIGKIIEKGN
-182 QTTMY
+182 VQTTMY
-187 KKDVHSPLANYTN
+187 KKDIHSPLANYTN

-207 YTGISVNSFKGF
+207 YTGVSVNSFKGF

-226 GQALDEGNKSNNT
+226 GQALDEGNKSNST
-239 YLEGFN
+239 YLDGFN
-245 NFQKI
+245 NFQKM

-263 QFNQYMSD
+263 QFNQYMND
-271 MNSGDVL
+271 MNTGDAL

-291 ANQFTLSEKD
+291 SNQFTFSEKE
-301 PNILAD
+301 PNILTD
-307 ASTIQKYL
+307 AAAIQKYL
-315 TDVKKQVSEYDTELA
+315 ADVKKQVSEYDTELA

-361 LMKQPDVRIKKQIEN
+361 LMKQPDARIKKQIEN

-409 KKYNKENNFYYD
+409 QKYNKENNFYYD
-421 PVNKISLGSAIKEVK
+421 PVNKISLGNAIKEVK
-436 DKLYTEGITFSDT
+436 DRLYTEGITFSDT
-449 AKVIKMESSQTLK
+449 AKVIKMESPQILK
-462 INIPEEFKL
+462 IKIPEEFKL
-471 DGSTEAL
+471 DGSTGFL
-478 HIDGVDRTSDFL
+478 HIDDVDRTSDFL

-506 IKISLHVKLKDPNI
+506 IKISLDVKLKDPNI

-535 GTHKKETSSE
+535 GTHKKETSPE

-599 GGSPGG
+599 GG
-605 GTGTDNGTGG
+605 

-631 GGGTGTDNGT
+631 GGGTGKDNGT
-641 GGNPGGGTGTDNG
+641 GGNS
-654 TGGNP
+654 
-659 GGGTGTDNGT
+659 
-669 GGNPGG
+669 
-675 GTGTDNG
+675 
-682 TGGNPGGGTGTDN
+682 
-695 GTGGNPGGG
+695 
-704 TGTDNGT
+704 
-711 GGNPGGGTGTDNGT
+711 
-725 GGNPGGGTGT
+725 
-735 DNGTGGNPGGGTG
+735 GGGTG

-774 TGTDNGK
+774 TGTDNGTGGNPGGETGTDNGK
-781 VIESTTNQ
+781 VTESTTNQ
-789 VVHQKTEVLT
+789 VVHQKAEVLT
-799 KNISNVLI
+799 KNISSVLI

-842 EGSLDAIATEQSLYY
+842 EGSLDAIATDQSLYY

-868 SNLVSASITSEVKQD
+868 SNLVSSSITTEIKQD
-883 MTGLKQKIDSYQQ
+883 MSGLKQKINSYQQ
-896 LITSADQNSM
+896 SITSADQNSM

-913 ETMQQATSMN
+913 GTTQQATSMN
-923 QNLGEYVK
+923 ENLGEYLK

-937 ESSLKLAEEQQVL
+937 ENSLKLVEEQQVL
-950 TTNNAGEQTAV
+950 TANHAGEQTAV

-971 TMQTQSLVESSKHSL
+971 MMQSQSLVESSKHSL

-1016 ADSLL
+1016 ADLLL

-1030 DKAFSKNFTKILANS
+1030 DKSFSKNFTKILANS
-1045 RIGDRQNEMLYEF
+1045 RIGDRQNEMLYDF
-1058 LSSPVQKQNDGV
+1058 LASPVQKQNDGV

-1103 RTQSDHFEERFS
+1103 RMQSDHFEEKFS

-1137 IGVISGRL
+1137 IGIISGRL

-1156 IAFITIIMMAF
+1156 IAFITFIMMAF

-1212 LRQFSPLQ
+1212 IRQFSPLQ
-1220 YIEGFLNDFISGK
+1220 YIESFLNDFISGK
-1233 DTGKVIFIVLFVIAI
+1233 DTGKVIFVVLFVIAI

>member
-34 ANENTTQKMTV
+34 ANENSTPKMTV

-85 VAESGLK
+85 VAENGLK

-142 ASAILEDFNKQI
+142 ASTILEDFNKQI
-154 IDVYFASVIGK
+154 IDVYFASIIGK

-170 DNIGKIIEKGTN
+170 DNIGKIIEKGN
-182 QTTMY
+182 VQTTMY

-207 YTGISVNSFKGF
+207 YTGVSVTSFKGF

-226 GQALDEGNKSNNT
+226 GLALDEGNKSNNT
-239 YLEGFN
+239 YLDGFN
-245 NFQKI
+245 NFQKM

-271 MNSGDVL
+271 MNTGDVL
-278 KQLSALESANKII
+278 KQLSALESANKVIT
-291 ANQFTLSEKD
+291 NQFTLSEKE

-307 ASTIQKYL
+307 ASAIQKYL

-330 GKLESDIQETVIK
+330 GKLESDIQGTIIK

-361 LMKQPDVRIKKQIEN
+361 LMKQPDVRIKKQIES

-385 MEEIGQ
+385 MEEIVQ
-391 SDLPDTTKLQLQ
+391 SELPDATKLQLQ

-409 KKYNKENNFYYD
+409 NKYNKENNFYYD
-421 PVNKISLGSAIKEVK
+421 PVNKISLGNAIKEVK
-436 DKLYTEGITFSDT
+436 DRLYKEGITFSDT
-449 AKVIKMESSQTLK
+449 ANVIKMESSQTLK
-462 INIPEEFKL
+462 INIPEEFEL
-471 DGSTEAL
+471 YGNTEAL
-478 HIDGVDRTSDFL
+478 HIDDVDRTSDFL

-495 EITIAPRNEGD
+495 EITIPPRNEGD
-506 IKISLHVKLKDPNI
+506 IKINLHVKLKNTNI
-520 NIDVFSPVTWQWELS
+520 NIDVFSPVMWDWKLS
-535 GTHKKETSSE
+535 GNHKKETSSE

-557 TENSKVEN
+557 TENSNVEN

-579 SAKNPII
+579 NAKKPII
-586 KKMENTTGKDNGT
+586 KKMENTTGNN
-599 GGSPGG
+599 GGSQEGGSGIGNGENQEG
-605 GTGTDNGTGG
+605 GTGTGNGG
-615 NPGGGTGTDNG
+615 NPNPGTGN
-626 TGGNP
+626 GGNP
-631 GGGTGTDNGT
+631 NPGTGN
-641 GGNPGGGTGTDNG
+641 GGNPNPGTGN
-654 TGGNP
+654 GGNP
-659 GGGTGTDNGT
+659 DPGTGN
-669 GGNPGG
+669 GGNPDP
-675 GTGTDNG
+675 GTGN
-682 TGGNPGGGTGTDN
+682 GGNQN
-695 GTGGNPGGG
+695 QGGNS
-704 TGTDNGT
+704 TT
-711 GGNPGGGTGTDNGT
+711 
-725 GGNPGGGTGT
+725 
-735 DNGTGGNPGGGTG
+735 
-748 TDNGTGGNPGG
+748 
-759 GTGTDNGTGGNPGGE
+759 
-774 TGTDNGK
+774 
-781 VIESTTNQ
+781 IESTTNQ
-789 VVHQKTEVLT
+789 VVHQKSEELT
-799 KNISNVLI
+799 KNISSVLI
-807 KEAVDTVESY
+807 KEVVDTVESY
-817 QGLMSLYEMY
+817 QGLISLYEMY

-868 SNLVSASITSEVKQD
+868 SNLVSSSITTEVKQD

-896 LITSADQNSM
+896 FITSADQNSM

-913 ETMQQATSMN
+913 VTTQQATSMN
-923 QNLGEYVK
+923 ENLGEYLK

-937 ESSLKLAEEQQVL
+937 ESSLKLVEEQQVL
-950 TTNNAGEQTAV
+950 TTNNTGEQTAV

-971 TMQTQSLVESSKHSL
+971 MMQSQSLVESSKHSL
-986 ATSDDVYK
+986 TTSDDVYK

-1021 NDFTKKMED
+1021 NDFTKKMDD
-1030 DKAFSKNFTKILANS
+1030 DKSFSKNFTKILANS
-1045 RIGDRQNEMLYEF
+1045 RIGDRQNEMLYQF

-1103 RTQSDHFEERFS
+1103 RTQSDHFEEKFS

-1137 IGVISGRL
+1137 IGIISGRL
-1145 LKFGQDQSLLW
+1145 LQFGQDQSLLW

-1212 LRQFSPLQ
+1212 VRQFSPLQ
-1220 YIEGFLNDFISGK
+1220 YIESFLNDFISGK

>member
-34 ANENTTQKMTV
+34 ANENTTPKMTV

-85 VAESGLK
+85 VAENGLK

-113 DSELPEKLTLN
+113 DSEIPEKLTLN

-142 ASAILEDFNKQI
+142 ASVILEDFNKQI
-154 IDVYFASVIGK
+154 IDVYFASIIGK

-170 DNIGKIIEKGTN
+170 DNIGKIIEKGN
-182 QTTMY
+182 VQTTMY
-187 KKDVHSPLANYTN
+187 KKDIHSPLANYTN

-207 YTGISVNSFKGF
+207 YTGVSVNSFKGF

-226 GQALDEGNKSNNT
+226 GQALDEGNKSNST
-239 YLEGFN
+239 YLDGFN
-245 NFQKI
+245 NFQKM

-263 QFNQYMSD
+263 QFNQYMND
-271 MNSGDVL
+271 MNTGDAL

-291 ANQFTLSEKD
+291 SNQFTFSEKE
-301 PNILAD
+301 PNILTD
-307 ASTIQKYL
+307 AAAIQKYL
-315 TDVKKQVSEYDTELA
+315 ADVKKQVSEYDTELA

-361 LMKQPDVRIKKQIEN
+361 LMKQPDARIKKQIEN

-421 PVNKISLGSAIKEVK
+421 PVNKISLGNAIKEVK
-436 DKLYTEGITFSDT
+436 DRLYTEGITFSDT
-449 AKVIKMESSQTLK
+449 AKVIKMESPQILK
-462 INIPEEFKL
+462 IKIPEEFKL
-471 DGSTEAL
+471 DGSTGFL
-478 HIDGVDRTSDFL
+478 HIDGEDRTSDFL

-506 IKISLHVKLKDPNI
+506 IKIDLHVKLKDPNI
-520 NIDVFSPVTWQWELS
+520 NIDVFSPVMWQWELS
-535 GTHKKETSSE
+535 GTHKKETSPE
-545 KEEPNK
+545 KEKPNK

-565 VVHKSQYGIMPLVH
+565 VVHRSQYGIMPLVH
-579 SAKNPII
+579 NAKNPII

-599 GGSPGG
+599 GG
-605 GTGTDNGTGG
+605 
-615 NPGGGTGTDNG
+615 NPGGGTGK
-626 TGGNP
+626 
-631 GGGTGTDNGT
+631 
-641 GGNPGGGTGTDNG
+641 
-654 TGGNP
+654 
-659 GGGTGTDNGT
+659 
-669 GGNPGG
+669 
-675 GTGTDNG
+675 
-682 TGGNPGGGTGTDN
+682 
-695 GTGGNPGGG
+695 
-704 TGTDNGT
+704 
-711 GGNPGGGTGTDNGT
+711 
-725 GGNPGGGTGT
+725 
-735 DNGTGGNPGGGTG
+735 
-748 TDNGTGGNPGG
+748 
-759 GTGTDNGTGGNPGGE
+759 DNGTGGNPGGE

-781 VIESTTNQ
+781 VTESTTNQ
-789 VVHQKTEVLT
+789 VVHQKAEVLT
-799 KNISNVLI
+799 KNISSVLI

-842 EGSLDAIATEQSLYY
+842 EGSLDAIATDQSLYY

-868 SNLVSASITSEVKQD
+868 SNLVSSSITTEIKQD
-883 MTGLKQKIDSYQQ
+883 MSGLKQKINSYQQ
-896 LITSADQNSM
+896 SITSADQNSM

-913 ETMQQATSMN
+913 GTTQQATSMN
-923 QNLGEYVK
+923 ENLGEYLK

-937 ESSLKLAEEQQVL
+937 ENSLKLVEEQQVL
-950 TTNNAGEQTAV
+950 TTNHAGEQTAI

-971 TMQTQSLVESSKHSL
+971 MMQSQSLVESSKHSL

-1016 ADSLL
+1016 ADLLL

-1030 DKAFSKNFTKILANS
+1030 DKSFSKNFTKILANS
-1045 RIGDRQNEMLYEF
+1045 RIGDRQNEMLYDF
-1058 LSSPVQKQNDGV
+1058 LASPVQKQNDGV

-1103 RTQSDHFEERFS
+1103 RMQSDHFEEKFS

-1137 IGVISGRL
+1137 IGIISGRL

-1156 IAFITIIMMAF
+1156 IAFITFIMMAF

-1212 LRQFSPLQ
+1212 IRQFSPLQ
-1220 YIEGFLNDFISGK
+1220 YIESFLNDFISGK
-1233 DTGKVIFIVLFVIAI
+1233 DTGKVIFVVLFVIAI

>member
-34 ANENTTQKMTV
+34 ANENTTPKMTV

-85 VAESGLK
+85 VAENGLK

-113 DSELPEKLTLN
+113 DSEIPEKLTLN

-142 ASAILEDFNKQI
+142 ASVILEDFNKQI
-154 IDVYFASVIGK
+154 IDVYFASIIGK

-170 DNIGKIIEKGTN
+170 DNIGKIIEKGN
-182 QTTMY
+182 VQTTMY
-187 KKDVHSPLANYTN
+187 KKDIHSPLANYTN

-207 YTGISVNSFKGF
+207 YTGVSVNSFKGF

-226 GQALDEGNKSNNT
+226 GQALDEGNKSNST
-239 YLEGFN
+239 YLDGFN
-245 NFQKI
+245 NFQKM

-263 QFNQYMSD
+263 QFNQYMND
-271 MNSGDVL
+271 MNTGDAL
-278 KQLSALESANKII
+278 KQLSALESANKSIS
-291 ANQFTLSEKD
+291 NQFTFSEKE
-301 PNILAD
+301 PNILTD
-307 ASTIQKYL
+307 AAAIQKYL
-315 TDVKKQVSEYDTELA
+315 ADVKKQVSEYDTELA

-361 LMKQPDVRIKKQIEN
+361 LMKQPDARIKKQIEN

-391 SDLPDTTKLQLQ
+391 SDLPDATKLQLQ

-421 PVNKISLGSAIKEVK
+421 PVNKISLGNAIKEVK
-436 DKLYTEGITFSDT
+436 DRLYTEGITFSDT
-449 AKVIKMESSQTLK
+449 AKVIKMESPQILK
-462 INIPEEFKL
+462 IKIPEEFKL

-478 HIDGVDRTSDFL
+478 YIDDVDRTSDFL

-506 IKISLHVKLKDPNI
+506 IKIDLHVKLKDPNI
-520 NIDVFSPVTWQWELS
+520 NIDVFSPVMWQWELS
-535 GTHKKETSSE
+535 GTHTKETSPE
-545 KEEPNK
+545 KEKPNK

-599 GGSPGG
+599 GG
-605 GTGTDNGTGG
+605 
-615 NPGGGTGTDNG
+615 NPGGGTGK
-626 TGGNP
+626 
-631 GGGTGTDNGT
+631 
-641 GGNPGGGTGTDNG
+641 
-654 TGGNP
+654 
-659 GGGTGTDNGT
+659 
-669 GGNPGG
+669 
-675 GTGTDNG
+675 
-682 TGGNPGGGTGTDN
+682 
-695 GTGGNPGGG
+695 
-704 TGTDNGT
+704 DNGT

-781 VIESTTNQ
+781 VTESTTNQ
-789 VVHQKTEVLT
+789 VVHQKAEVLT
-799 KNISNVLI
+799 KNISSVLI

-842 EGSLDAIATEQSLYY
+842 EGSLDAIATDQSLYY

-868 SNLVSASITSEVKQD
+868 SNLVSSSITTEIKQD
-883 MTGLKQKIDSYQQ
+883 MSGLKQKINSYQQ
-896 LITSADQNSM
+896 SITSADQNSM

-913 ETMQQATSMN
+913 GTTQQATSMN
-923 QNLGEYVK
+923 ENLGEYVK

-937 ESSLKLAEEQQVL
+937 ENSLKLVEEQQVL
-950 TTNNAGEQTAV
+950 TTNHAGEQTAI

-971 TMQTQSLVESSKHSL
+971 MMQSQSLVESSKHSL

-1016 ADSLL
+1016 ADLLL

-1030 DKAFSKNFTKILANS
+1030 DKSFSKNFTKILANS
-1045 RIGDRQNEMLYEF
+1045 RIGDRQNEMLYDF
-1058 LSSPVQKQNDGV
+1058 LASPVQKQNDGV

-1103 RTQSDHFEERFS
+1103 RMQSDHFEEKFS

-1137 IGVISGRL
+1137 IGIISGRL

-1156 IAFITIIMMAF
+1156 IAFITFIMMAF

-1212 LRQFSPLQ
+1212 IRQFSPLQ
-1220 YIEGFLNDFISGK
+1220 YIESFLNDFISGK
-1233 DTGKVIFIVLFVIAI
+1233 DTGKVIFVVLFVIAI

>member
-34 ANENTTQKMTV
+34 ANENATQKMTV

-579 SAKNPII
+579 NAKTPII
-586 KKMENTTGKDNGT
+586 QKTEQGNNDNGGTSEGGT
-599 GGSPGG
+599 GTDPGGNLGG
-605 GTGTDNGTGG
+605 GTGTDPGG
-615 NPGGGTGTDNG
+615 NPGGGTGTDP
-626 TGGNP
+626 GGNP
-631 GGGTGTDNGT
+631 G
-641 GGNPGGGTGTDNG
+641 
-654 TGGNP
+654 
-659 GGGTGTDNGT
+659 
-669 GGNPGG
+669 
-675 GTGTDNG
+675 
-682 TGGNPGGGTGTDN
+682 
-695 GTGGNPGGG
+695 
-704 TGTDNGT
+704 
-711 GGNPGGGTGTDNGT
+711 
-725 GGNPGGGTGT
+725 
-735 DNGTGGNPGGGTG
+735 
-748 TDNGTGGNPGG
+748 
-759 GTGTDNGTGGNPGGE
+759 
-774 TGTDNGK
+774 
-781 VIESTTNQ
+781 
-789 VVHQKTEVLT
+789 
-799 KNISNVLI
+799 
-807 KEAVDTVESY
+807 
-817 QGLMSLYEMY
+817 
-827 YGIDLRT
+827 
-834 KDVGPKLE
+834 
-842 EGSLDAIATEQSLYY
+842 
-857 VLNKQ
+857 
-862 SLIDLI
+862 
-868 SNLVSASITSEVKQD
+868 
-883 MTGLKQKIDSYQQ
+883 
-896 LITSADQNSM
+896 
-906 LLAEKLN
+906 
-913 ETMQQATSMN
+913 
-923 QNLGEYVK
+923 
-931 GLAKWR
+931 
-937 ESSLKLAEEQQVL
+937 
-950 TTNNAGEQTAV
+950 
-961 LSLDSGIKSL
+961 
-971 TMQTQSLVESSKHSL
+971 
-986 ATSDDVYK
+986 
-994 TFDQINGQAKEIQD
+994 
-1008 SGTTIVSK
+1008 
-1016 ADSLL
+1016 
-1021 NDFTKKMED
+1021 
-1030 DKAFSKNFTKILANS
+1030 
-1045 RIGDRQNEMLYEF
+1045 
-1058 LSSPVQKQNDGV
+1058 
-1070 IVAGNAFTPY
+1070 
-1080 LIVLTCFIV
+1080 
-1089 ALFTAYAIA
+1089 
-1098 NQEKK
+1098 
-1103 RTQSDHFEERFS
+1103 
-1115 LIDMNVPTTVVAF
+1115 
-1128 GISIVEGIS
+1128 
-1137 IGVISGRL
+1137 
-1145 LKFGQDQSLLW
+1145 
-1156 IAFITIIMMAF
+1156 
-1167 VLVSTYLL
+1167 
-1175 RQIKMVGM
+1175 
-1183 FILLVF
+1183 
-1189 LSMYLFLTEAV
+1189 
-1200 GSKVDQM
+1200 
-1207 SSVGK
+1207 
-1212 LRQFSPLQ
+1212 
-1220 YIEGFLNDFISGK
+1220 
-1233 DTGKVIFIVLFVIAI
+1233 
-1248 IGLVSNLFVWHKK
+1248 
-1261 WEEKEVNDQ
+1261 
-1270 TMEHSG
+1270 

>member
-1 MKKFKW
+1 M
-7 SILLFII
+7 FII

-34 ANENTTQKMTV
+34 ANENTTPKMTV

-85 VAESGLK
+85 VAENGLK

-113 DSELPEKLTLN
+113 DSEIPEKLTLN

-142 ASAILEDFNKQI
+142 ASVILEDFNKQI
-154 IDVYFASVIGK
+154 IDVYFASIIGK

-170 DNIGKIIEKGTN
+170 DNIGKIIEKGN
-182 QTTMY
+182 VQTTMY
-187 KKDVHSPLANYTN
+187 KKDIHSPLANYTN

-207 YTGISVNSFKGF
+207 YTGVSVNSFKGF

-226 GQALDEGNKSNNT
+226 GQALDEGNKSNST
-239 YLEGFN
+239 YLDGFN
-245 NFQKI
+245 NFQKM

-263 QFNQYMSD
+263 QFNQYMND
-271 MNSGDVL
+271 MNTGDAL

-291 ANQFTLSEKD
+291 SNQFTFSEKE
-301 PNILAD
+301 PNILTD
-307 ASTIQKYL
+307 AAAIQKYL
-315 TDVKKQVSEYDTELA
+315 ADVKKQVSEYDTELA

-361 LMKQPDVRIKKQIEN
+361 LMKQPDARIKKQIEN

-421 PVNKISLGSAIKEVK
+421 PVNKISLGNAIKEVK
-436 DKLYTEGITFSDT
+436 DRLYTEGITFSDT
-449 AKVIKMESSQTLK
+449 AKVIKMESAQTLK
-462 INIPEEFKL
+462 ISIPEEFEL
-471 DGSTEAL
+471 YGSTEAL
-478 HIDGVDRTSDFL
+478 KIDDVDYTSMFL
-490 QSEAG
+490 EKNG
-495 EITIAPRNEGD
+495 EITIPPRNEGD
-506 IKISLHVKLKDPNI
+506 IKINLNVKLKDPNI
-520 NIDVFSPVTWQWELS
+520 NIDVFSPVMWQWELS
-535 GTHKKETSSE
+535 GTHKPE
-545 KEEPNK
+545 KEKPNK

-579 SAKNPII
+579 NAKTPII
-586 KKMENTTGKDNGT
+586 KKMENTTGNNE
-599 GGSPGG
+599 GSQGG
-605 GTGTDNGTGG
+605 GTGK
-615 NPGGGTGTDNG
+615 
-626 TGGNP
+626 
-631 GGGTGTDNGT
+631 
-641 GGNPGGGTGTDNG
+641 
-654 TGGNP
+654 
-659 GGGTGTDNGT
+659 
-669 GGNPGG
+669 
-675 GTGTDNG
+675 
-682 TGGNPGGGTGTDN
+682 
-695 GTGGNPGGG
+695 
-704 TGTDNGT
+704 
-711 GGNPGGGTGTDNGT
+711 
-725 GGNPGGGTGT
+725 

-789 VVHQKTEVLT
+789 VVHQKAEVLT
-799 KNISNVLI
+799 KNISSVLI

-842 EGSLDAIATEQSLYY
+842 EGSLDAIATDQSLYY

-868 SNLVSASITSEVKQD
+868 SNLVSSSITTEIKQD
-883 MTGLKQKIDSYQQ
+883 MSGLKQKINSYQQ
-896 LITSADQNSM
+896 SITSADQNSM

-913 ETMQQATSMN
+913 GTTQQATSMN
-923 QNLGEYVK
+923 ENLGEYLK

-937 ESSLKLAEEQQVL
+937 ENSLKLVEEQQVL
-950 TTNNAGEQTAV
+950 TTNHAGEQTAI

-971 TMQTQSLVESSKHSL
+971 MMQSQSLVESSKHSL

-1016 ADSLL
+1016 ADLLL
-1021 NDFTKKMED
+1021 NDFTKKIED
-1030 DKAFSKNFTKILANS
+1030 DKSFSKNFTKILANS
-1045 RIGDRQNEMLYEF
+1045 RIGDRQNEMLYDF
-1058 LSSPVQKQNDGV
+1058 LASPVQKQNDGV
-1070 IVAGNAFTPY
+1070 IAAGNAFTPY

-1103 RTQSDHFEERFS
+1103 RMQSDHFEEKFS

-1137 IGVISGRL
+1137 IGIISGRL

-1156 IAFITIIMMAF
+1156 IAFITFIMMAF

-1212 LRQFSPLQ
+1212 IRQFSPLQ
-1220 YIEGFLNDFISGK
+1220 YIESFLNDFISGK
-1233 DTGKVIFIVLFVIAI
+1233 DTGKVIFVVLFVIAI

>member
-34 ANENTTQKMTV
+34 ANENTTPKMTV

-85 VAESGLK
+85 VAENGLK

-113 DSELPEKLTLN
+113 DSEIPEKLTLN

-142 ASAILEDFNKQI
+142 ASVILEDFNKQI
-154 IDVYFASVIGK
+154 IDVYFASIIGK

-170 DNIGKIIEKGTN
+170 DNIGKIIEKGN
-182 QTTMY
+182 VQTTMY
-187 KKDVHSPLANYTN
+187 KKDIHSPLANYTN

-207 YTGISVNSFKGF
+207 YTGVSVNSFKGF

-226 GQALDEGNKSNNT
+226 GQALDEGNKSNST
-239 YLEGFN
+239 YLDGFN
-245 NFQKI
+245 NFQKM

-263 QFNQYMSD
+263 QFNQYMND
-271 MNSGDVL
+271 MNTGDAL
-278 KQLSALESANKII
+278 KQLSALESANKSIS
-291 ANQFTLSEKD
+291 NQFTFSEKE
-301 PNILAD
+301 PNVLTD
-307 ASTIQKYL
+307 ASAVQKYL
-315 TDVKKQVSEYDTELA
+315 ADVKKQVSEYDTELA
-330 GKLESDIQETVIK
+330 GKLEGDIQETVIK

-361 LMKQPDVRIKKQIEN
+361 LMKQPDARIKKQIEN

-391 SDLPDTTKLQLQ
+391 SDLPDATKLQLQ

-421 PVNKISLGSAIKEVK
+421 PVNKISLGNAIKEVK
-436 DKLYTEGITFSDT
+436 DRLYTERITFSDT
-449 AKVIKMESSQTLK
+449 AKVIKMESPQILK
-462 INIPEEFKL
+462 IKIPEEFKL

-478 HIDGVDRTSDFL
+478 YIDDVDRTSDFL

-506 IKISLHVKLKDPNI
+506 IKIDLHVKLKDPNI
-520 NIDVFSPVTWQWELS
+520 NIDVFSPVMWQWELS
-535 GTHKKETSSE
+535 GTHTKETSPE
-545 KEEPNK
+545 KEEPNKEEPNK

-579 SAKNPII
+579 NAKKPII
-586 KKMENTTGKDNGT
+586 KKMENTTGNNEGNQ
-599 GGSPGG
+599 GG
-605 GTGTDNGTGG
+605 GTGKDNGTGG

-626 TGGNP
+626 TGGNQ
-631 GGGTGTDNGT
+631 
-641 GGNPGGGTGTDNG
+641 
-654 TGGNP
+654 
-659 GGGTGTDNGT
+659 
-669 GGNPGG
+669 
-675 GTGTDNG
+675 
-682 TGGNPGGGTGTDN
+682 
-695 GTGGNPGGG
+695 
-704 TGTDNGT
+704 
-711 GGNPGGGTGTDNGT
+711 
-725 GGNPGGGTGT
+725 
-735 DNGTGGNPGGGTG
+735 GGGTG

-789 VVHQKTEVLT
+789 VIHQKTEKIT
-799 KNISNVLI
+799 DITSSVLI

-842 EGSLDAIATEQSLYY
+842 EGSLDAIATDQSLYY

-868 SNLVSASITSEVKQD
+868 SNLVSSSITTEIKQD
-883 MTGLKQKIDSYQQ
+883 MSGLKQKINSYQQ
-896 LITSADQNSM
+896 SITSADQNSM

-913 ETMQQATSMN
+913 GTTQQATSMN
-923 QNLGEYVK
+923 ENLGEYVK

-937 ESSLKLAEEQQVL
+937 ENSLKLVEEQQVV
-950 TTNNAGEQTAV
+950 TTNHAGEQTAV

-971 TMQTQSLVESSKHSL
+971 MMQSQSLVESSKHSL

-1016 ADSLL
+1016 ADLLL

-1030 DKAFSKNFTKILANS
+1030 DKSFSKNFTKILANS
-1045 RIGDRQNEMLYEF
+1045 RIGDRQNEMLYDF
-1058 LSSPVQKQNDGV
+1058 LASPVQKQNDGV

-1103 RTQSDHFEERFS
+1103 RMQSDHFEEKFS

-1137 IGVISGRL
+1137 IGIISGRL

-1156 IAFITIIMMAF
+1156 IAFITFIMMAF

-1212 LRQFSPLQ
+1212 IRQFSPLQ
-1220 YIEGFLNDFISGK
+1220 YIESFLNDFISGK
-1233 DTGKVIFIVLFVIAI
+1233 DTGKVIFVVLFVIAI

>member
-34 ANENTTQKMTV
+34 ANENTTPKMTV

-85 VAESGLK
+85 VAENGLK

-113 DSELPEKLTLN
+113 DSEIPEKLTLN

-142 ASAILEDFNKQI
+142 ASVILEDFNKQI
-154 IDVYFASVIGK
+154 IDVYFASIIGK

-170 DNIGKIIEKGTN
+170 DNIGKIIEKGN
-182 QTTMY
+182 VQTTMY
-187 KKDVHSPLANYTN
+187 KKDIHSPLANYTN

-207 YTGISVNSFKGF
+207 YTGVSVNSFKGF

-226 GQALDEGNKSNNT
+226 GQALDEGNKSNST
-239 YLEGFN
+239 YLDGFN
-245 NFQKI
+245 NFQKM

-263 QFNQYMSD
+263 QFNQYMND
-271 MNSGDVL
+271 MNTGDAL

-291 ANQFTLSEKD
+291 SNQFTFSEKE
-301 PNILAD
+301 PNILTD
-307 ASTIQKYL
+307 AAAIQKYL
-315 TDVKKQVSEYDTELA
+315 ADVKKQVSEYDTELA

-361 LMKQPDVRIKKQIEN
+361 LMKQPDARIKKQIEN

-421 PVNKISLGSAIKEVK
+421 PVNKISLGNAIKEVK
-436 DKLYTEGITFSDT
+436 DRLYTEGITFSDT
-449 AKVIKMESSQTLK
+449 AKVIKMESPQILK
-462 INIPEEFKL
+462 IKIPEEFKL
-471 DGSTEAL
+471 DGSTGFL
-478 HIDGVDRTSDFL
+478 HIDGEDRTSDFL

-506 IKISLHVKLKDPNI
+506 IKIDLHVKLKDSNI
-520 NIDVFSPVTWQWELS
+520 NIDVFSPVMWQWELS
-535 GTHKKETSSE
+535 GTHKKETSPE
-545 KEEPNK
+545 KEKPNK

-599 GGSPGG
+599 GGNPGG
-605 GTGTDNGTGG
+605 GTGKDNGTGG

-631 GGGTGTDNGT
+631 GGGTGK
-641 GGNPGGGTGTDNG
+641 
-654 TGGNP
+654 
-659 GGGTGTDNGT
+659 
-669 GGNPGG
+669 
-675 GTGTDNG
+675 
-682 TGGNPGGGTGTDN
+682 
-695 GTGGNPGGG
+695 
-704 TGTDNGT
+704 DNGT

-781 VIESTTNQ
+781 VTESTTNQ
-789 VVHQKTEVLT
+789 VVHQKAEVLT
-799 KNISNVLI
+799 KNISSVLI

-842 EGSLDAIATEQSLYY
+842 EGSLDAIATDQSLYY

-868 SNLVSASITSEVKQD
+868 SNLVSSSITTEIKQD
-883 MTGLKQKIDSYQQ
+883 MSGLKQKINSYQQ
-896 LITSADQNSM
+896 SITSADQNSM

-913 ETMQQATSMN
+913 GTTQQATSMN
-923 QNLGEYVK
+923 ENLGEYVK

-937 ESSLKLAEEQQVL
+937 ENSLKLVEEQQVL
-950 TTNNAGEQTAV
+950 TTNHAGEQTAI

-971 TMQTQSLVESSKHSL
+971 MMQSQSLVESSKHSL

-1016 ADSLL
+1016 ADLLL

-1030 DKAFSKNFTKILANS
+1030 DKSFSKNFTKILANS
-1045 RIGDRQNEMLYEF
+1045 RIGDRQNEMLYDF
-1058 LSSPVQKQNDGV
+1058 LASPVQKQNDGV

-1103 RTQSDHFEERFS
+1103 RMQSDHFEEKFS

-1137 IGVISGRL
+1137 IGIISGRL

-1156 IAFITIIMMAF
+1156 IAFITFIMMAF

-1212 LRQFSPLQ
+1212 IRQFSPLQ
-1220 YIEGFLNDFISGK
+1220 YIESFLNDFISGK
-1233 DTGKVIFIVLFVIAI
+1233 DTGKVIFVVLFVIAI

>member
-34 ANENTTQKMTV
+34 ANENSTPKMTV

-85 VAESGLK
+85 VAENGLK

-142 ASAILEDFNKQI
+142 ASTILEDFNKQI
-154 IDVYFASVIGK
+154 IDVYFASIIGK

-170 DNIGKIIEKGTN
+170 DNIGKIIEKGN
-182 QTTMY
+182 VQTTMY

-226 GQALDEGNKSNNT
+226 GQTLDEGNKSNNT

-245 NFQKI
+245 NFQKM
-250 QTDNNLLANNFTN
+250 QSDNNLLANNFSS
-263 QFNQYMSD
+263 QFNQSMSE
-271 MNSGDVL
+271 MGAGDAL
-278 KQLSALESANKII
+278 KQLSSLESANKII
-291 ANQFTLSEKD
+291 ANQFMLSEKE

-307 ASTIQKYL
+307 ASAMQKYL

-330 GKLESDIQETVIK
+330 GKLESDIQATINK
-343 KLKQSMSNDGKQE
+343 RLQKSLSNDGQQE
-356 IFINT
+356 VFINT
-361 LMKQPDVRIKKQIEN
+361 LMKQPDVRIKQQIEN
-376 LIAKLPSLN
+376 LITKLPSLN
-385 MEEIGQ
+385 MEEIVQ
-391 SDLPDTTKLQLQ
+391 SDLPDETKLQLK

-409 KKYNKENNFYYD
+409 NKYNKENNFNYD
-421 PVNKISLGSAIKEVK
+421 PVNKISLGNSIKEVK
-436 DKLYTEGITFSDT
+436 NSLSKDGITFSDT
-449 AKVIKMESSQTLK
+449 AKVIKMESPQTM
-462 INIPEEFKL
+462 NISIPSGFEL
-471 DGSTEAL
+471 YGSTGSL
-478 HIDGVDRTSDFL
+478 YIDDVDYTSEFL
-490 QSEAG
+490 QNGAV
-495 EITIAPRNEGD
+495 TIPARNEGD
-506 IKISLHVKLKDPNI
+506 LKINLHVKLIDPSI
-520 NIDVFSPVTWQWELS
+520 NIDVFSPVTWEWRLNGNYE
-535 GTHKKETSSE
+535 KETSSG
-545 KEEPNK
+545 KEEPKKEEPKK
-551 EDKGTQ
+551 EDEGTQ
-557 TENSKVEN
+557 SKNSKVEN
-565 VVHKSQYGIMPLVH
+565 VVNKTQYGIMPLVH
-579 SAKNPII
+579 TAKKPII
-586 KKMENTTGKDNGT
+586 QKTEQDNNGNGGT
-599 GGSPGG
+599 PEG
-605 GTGTDNGTGG
+605 GTGTDPGGTPEGGTGTDPGG
-615 NPGGGTGTDNG
+615 NPGGGTGTDP
-626 TGGNP
+626 GGNP
-631 GGGTGTDNGT
+631 GGGTGTDP
-641 GGNPGGGTGTDNG
+641 GGNPGGGTGTDP
-654 TGGNP
+654 GGNP
-659 GGGTGTDNGT
+659 GGGTGTDP

-675 GTGTDNG
+675 GTGTDP
-682 TGGNPGGGTGTDN
+682 GGNQGDN
-695 GTGGNPGGG
+695 S
-704 TGTDNGT
+704 
-711 GGNPGGGTGTDNGT
+711 
-725 GGNPGGGTGT
+725 
-735 DNGTGGNPGGGTG
+735 
-748 TDNGTGGNPGG
+748 
-759 GTGTDNGTGGNPGGE
+759 
-774 TGTDNGK
+774 K
-781 VIESTTNQ
+781 VIERTTNQ
-789 VVHQKTEVLT
+789 VVHQKTEKLT
-799 KNISNVLI
+799 TNTSNVLI
-807 KEAVDTVESY
+807 KEAVDTVQSY
-817 QGLMSLYEMY
+817 QGLLSLYQMY
-827 YGIDLRT
+827 YGIELRT

-862 SLIDLI
+862 SLTDLI
-868 SNLVSASITSEVKQD
+868 SNLVSSSITAEVKQD

-896 LITSADQNSM
+896 FITSADQNSM

-913 ETMQQATSMN
+913 VTTQQATSMN
-923 QNLGEYVK
+923 ENLGEYLK

-937 ESSLKLAEEQQVL
+937 ESSLKLVEEQQVL
-950 TTNNAGEQTAV
+950 TTNNTGEQTAV

-971 TMQTQSLVESSKHSL
+971 MMQSQSLVESSKHSL
-986 ATSDDVYK
+986 TTSDDVYK
-994 TFDQINGQAKEIQD
+994 TFDQINGQAKEIQE

-1021 NDFTKKMED
+1021 NDFTKKMDD
-1030 DKAFSKNFTKILANS
+1030 DKSFSKNFTKILANS
-1045 RIGDRQNEMLYEF
+1045 RIGDRQNEMLYQF

-1103 RTQSDHFEERFS
+1103 RTQSDHFEEKFS

-1137 IGVISGRL
+1137 IGIISGRL
-1145 LKFGQDQSLLW
+1145 LQFGQDQSLLW

-1212 LRQFSPLQ
+1212 VRQFSPLQ
-1220 YIEGFLNDFISGK
+1220 YIESFLNDFISGK

>member
-34 ANENTTQKMTV
+34 ANENTTPKMTV

-154 IDVYFASVIGK
+154 IDVYFASIIGK

-245 NFQKI
+245 NFQKM

-271 MNSGDVL
+271 MNSGDTL

-307 ASTIQKYL
+307 ASAIQKYL

-330 GKLESDIQETVIK
+330 GKLESDIQATI
-343 KLKQSMSNDGKQE
+343 LKRLQKSISNDGQHE
-356 IFINT
+356 VVINS
-361 LMKQPDVRIKKQIEN
+361 LMKQPDIRIKQQIEN
-376 LIAKLPSLN
+376 LITKLPSMN
-385 MEEIGQ
+385 MEEIVQ
-391 SDLPDTTKLQLQ
+391 SDLPDVTKLQLK

-409 KKYNKENNFYYD
+409 NKYNKENNFNYN
-421 PVNKISLGSAIKEVK
+421 PVNKISLGNSIKEVK
-436 DKLYTEGITFSDT
+436 ESLAKDGITFSDT
-449 AKVIKMESSQTLK
+449 AKVIGMDSSQTM
-462 INIPEEFKL
+462 NITIPSGFEL
-471 DGSTEAL
+471 YGSTDSL
-478 HIDGVDRTSDFL
+478 LIDGVDRTSEFL
-490 QSEAG
+490 QNGAVAISA
-495 EITIAPRNEGD
+495 RNEGD
-506 IKISLHVKLKDPNI
+506 LKISLHVKLVDPSI
-520 NIDVFSPVTWQWELS
+520 NIDVFSPVTWEWKLNGNYE
-535 GTHKKETSSE
+535 KETSTGKE
-545 KEEPNK
+545 EPKKEEPNK
-551 EDKGTQ
+551 ENEGTK

-565 VVHKSQYGIMPLVH
+565 VVNQTQYGIMPLVNTV
-579 SAKNPII
+579 KKPII
-586 KKMENTTGKDNGT
+586 QKTEQNNNNT
-599 GGSPGG
+599 GGNPEG
-605 GTGTDNGTGG
+605 GTGTDNGNGGNPEGGTGTDNGNGG

-626 TGGNP
+626 NGGNP
-631 GGGTGTDNGT
+631 GGGTGTDNGN

-654 TGGNP
+654 NGGNP
-659 GGGTGTDNGT
+659 GGGTGTDNGN

-682 TGGNPGGGTGTDN
+682 NGGNPNQGGGST
-695 GTGGNPGGG
+695 
-704 TGTDNGT
+704 
-711 GGNPGGGTGTDNGT
+711 
-725 GGNPGGGTGT
+725 
-735 DNGTGGNPGGGTG
+735 
-748 TDNGTGGNPGG
+748 
-759 GTGTDNGTGGNPGGE
+759 
-774 TGTDNGK
+774 
-781 VIESTTNQ
+781 VIERTNNYI
-789 VVHQKTEVLT
+789 VHQKTEKLT
-799 KNISNVLI
+799 DNTSNVLI
-807 KEAVDTVESY
+807 KEAVETVQSY
-817 QGLMSLYEMY
+817 QGLISLYQMY

-834 KDVGPKLE
+834 NDVGPKLE
-842 EGSLDAIATEQSLYY
+842 EGTLDAIATDHSLYY
-857 VLNKQ
+857 MLNKQ
-862 SLIDLI
+862 SVIDLI

-883 MTGLKQKIDSYQQ
+883 MIGLKQKMDSYQQ
-896 LITSADQNSM
+896 LITSADQNSL

-923 QNLGEYVK
+923 QNLGEYLK

-937 ESSLKLAEEQQVL
+937 ESSLKLVEEQQVL

-986 ATSDDVYK
+986 STSDDVYK
-994 TFDQINGQAKEIQD
+994 TFDQINGQAKEIQE

-1058 LSSPVQKQNDGV
+1058 LASPVQKQNDGV

-1137 IGVISGRL
+1137 IGIISGRL